1 MASIKDILNR
11 AGMEGRSSSTDPIA
25 TPVAPNSGA
34 GYAAQAIREVIRD
47 TRAYNVQ
54 QQIKQ
59 ADHNNP
65 LLTTA
70 NLENSNPLISIP
82 ANTLNLGGRIL
93 SNMGQGVGNAE
104 ALYHEV
110 RANSIEGTLPQEVF
124 DMQSKVDYAEAEL
137 AALNAKLMSGNTG
150 SLQEHMKLI
159 GEISSK
165 SAELTKQKLAIEKTG
180 YGDSIRELK
189 EQRKTAQFKADRSVN
204 GMDTIFNTKQR
215 DEVQRKIQTEVDSW
229 KLANPDA
236 SALEQITA
244 SSKIAAKHYT
254 DNPLEIG
261 NMAVESAAA
270 LINPYT
276 LAASAASQGANFYV
290 NQTKKYNEAEGRTAT
305 GLVSGKEHAALAAG
319 TAAYTAL
326 NFYADKV
333 MQKAIFPSA
342 NSAFQRAEAAAL
354 EAAAKGATDAA
365 ALRTAANALRPT
377 VKGTVGRGLLAA
389 GQEYPV
395 EGLSSMMEEQWGHGR
410 HTGDWTPFG
419 VGGTAGLLA
428 GGAMTAPSTLAG
440 VGGAVVGNV
449 AAAQADA
456 ATDLENK
463 KYNPTTDM
471 AQAYG
476 DILNSPNAAPEQIT
490 AARTKAKDILGSTQS
505 RLSEMTQIQEAV
517 ASGDVDAYFASVL
530 EKDIETINSQIASGE
545 LTDAEAIAKVDELE
559 AAYELL
565 AEKASEYVGKAKK
578 LDSEVNKLRKDLVA
592 STQYHA
598 KMSENINLAPD
609 TIQSI
614 KERQAIIEDDTASLE
629 DLERAIQDIIAYPMV
644 ATVSQLQ
651 KAMSLPNLTP
661 EAYETLRILTDFQ
674 MKYKGESLSKV
685 RRHIT
690 EGSTGYRGLP
700 EYIQGLTQALI
711 DGDTNNINGLMYDI
725 GAFAQSHEKK
735 AEAMADAIKNVP
747 AGSEWQIARD
757 KQNQWYVIKD
767 EAKFLTGE
775 KARGAYTVSKGSV
788 GLLNAILEEVQ
799 MIKDTQAAMQATMDL
814 REQMQIEPTDMS
826 TYNRIKYAGQL
837 PLTHATTMEEVAKFE
852 AMLDEANQVVAFDAE
867 GNPHNVTVT
876 GLHPHDASKVMVTI
890 EGESKKFATT
900 RDRLA
905 VFDGT
910 GNLLYDVRNQE
921 DNPTTSTTGSE
932 TETDTEVNEQA
943 NGSSQTES
951 NETAQLGEVTVE
963 GVEALLEDGVARIR
977 VFNDGVEVPFKSF
990 AVTLTDDDTAEVGMV
1005 ERDQSSAPRGI
1016 GTAAYIALGNALAE
1030 RGVTLTA
1037 SSTLQADGRK
1047 LWNRLVDQGY
1057 AEYVN
1062 KRFVFTA
1069 KGSTSNEDP
1078 VETETTSEDPI
1089 EPTSEDPIEDEASSE
1104 SETSEDTAADI
1115 GKKTMQALAEA
1126 QLEVNPNHHSADGIV
1141 DGQFAGMQG
1150 LNINDQGNVVLTRLA
1165 NNESHLTKDWV
1176 AVDAVEMESTS
1187 ITNGGGRGLPTSGFS
1202 DWQDQYGTSRTAFT
1216 ATFEIAPD
1224 ELIQAIRDGNAYIG
1238 NMGEGEIVLNPAY
1251 ARNYLKQVNGKDVRV
1266 LDNGYLQYTD
1276 GTMVETFDDGDV
1288 DENGLPMSI
1297 SFGTEVEVEAQSN
1310 EESDSDPRADVAG
1323 TETTLQRKTNDKG
1336 DIQFTGVANAGV
1348 RELVPTKI
1356 TFRKQEDGT
1365 YISKS
1370 REVEFDYVEVTDP
1383 DAQMQAWLDEGKLI
1397 QLDSEGKPLPNAYF
1411 NRDPKTSLLTV
1422 NSSNVEASFTKG
1434 DTTTY
1439 LMKDGLVFFQSPNS
1453 PNAFIMK
1460 DQVFTGIPFNGEVE
1474 ARLTA
1479 KGIAN
1484 KETKSEPFARLTVK
1498 QFKQLEKLDK
1508 ASAREVT
1515 AILHPD
1521 TPFAELLAERTK
1533 ALIKEY
1539 NISVVDKPKSEKTL
1553 IVDFNGEG
1561 GFKKVD
1567 GNIEIN
1573 PHKSWVEHKKADPS
1587 VMLSSIQDSILSPMM
1602 YDPRVKYLYVPATF
1616 ERSTPEVDALL
1627 AAIRGEDSTEA
1638 PETEPTTL
1646 NIWAGT
1652 GENASLSNLA
1662 ERPFTVKGRAYRS
1675 VEHAYQSLKSGKF
1688 DQATYDKYQNRA
1700 SVEGVKIVGTLGTN
1714 QEISEPLMKALITAS
1729 FRQNPE
1735 ALAQLLDT
1743 GEAILTHTQ
1752 DRGHWKEA
1760 FPRILMKVREELREA
1775 PKSTKGN
1782 TPPKSGNKSTG
1793 IGQASISNVS
1803 IVGQRLEDM
1812 QEEARNEAIAE
1823 VILQKVD
1830 IQELVENISSEW
1842 QMAVSTRVTNA
1853 VLMAYNNLRY
1863 KQESAKLKEKL
1874 KSGSYTKEQINEL
1887 ENELDDRNFGEELYN
1902 EVNGSQDDST
1912 GTGDTN
1918 VPTKHEDRVMYSGG
1932 AYGADALFHHVAA
1945 ENGMTNITHFTGD
1958 SDKVASKYLRD
1969 QGVEAKQVPKD
1980 YLAQARQKIK
1990 ELLGRTLKDDYAGNL
2005 HARNYYQVVN
2015 ADAVYAVAPLKDAK
2029 SVTGGTNTAV
2039 QLGIALGKQV
2049 HVWDTTSQQ
2058 WHTWDGSKFTPQG
2071 TPELAEKFAGVGTRD
2086 IESYTTKDKATG
2098 KWVSNPKYLGDDV
2111 RRAAFKAVRE
2121 LFNQTQANVPPQ
2133 AETPVEEQTE
2143 ASETTPQYPR
2153 TVTAE
2158 FEVEGL
2164 DEAVKGE
2171 ITFNGDG
2178 TATVTVG
2185 KKILSIEVTPENEKS
2200 FKQLGNAIN
2209 LADPSIELSNAQL
2222 LTAEE
2227 QAKIRA
2233 EIYGEDA
2240 DKATVEDDPTEEI
2253 NSRTDGGLDE
2263 VNVEDAEGL
2272 LDALKDPSSELGKRF
2287 KQVGSQVFP
2296 KPFIAVKDFF
2306 SSFDF
2311 NATRIF
2317 EYLKQFLAKATNS
2330 ITEDDVN
2337 TMHALRNFHQGMQ
2350 GNNFSKLIK
2359 AQVDTMLK
2367 VTDPRL
2373 LTAEHNLF
2381 SQMIT
2386 FGSDGYPV
2394 IEENVLG
2401 AMSVAAYDYI
2411 IKNAD
2416 FHVNSDKGINFMLG
2430 VTSDQFIRGEDSKKY
2445 RRLTTR
2451 REKLIQELG
2460 DSAVRALG
2468 IKTKKEFTE
2477 DEALKLGA
2485 SMGAV
2490 IYHAMKQRYLNEKF
2504 YYRHSILADVQKHM
2518 GYTTAK
2524 RMYEDWME
2532 QKYAKGEY
2540 LPYPKYLKALRQFNR
2555 IITNPN
2561 SGLMYK
2567 SRDGIKPL
2575 HEFIQGLQ
2583 GGTNDKMIPFIG
2595 EADLIANPKYRNAS
2609 DVRTEL
2615 LGLVKELWNAR
2626 TEMNTPTYFAG
2637 IVQDERAIKENEDP
2651 RNQARIREQGKR
2663 DEQSPVVKAAIRGV
2677 PKRSDTLHKVF
2688 GLDRGKVDPLTSPVP
2703 FTQQDIK
2710 KSKGRV
2716 STEQARILNKI
2727 QQEPLIVKSF
2737 TRSVS
2742 WLNKNYTDMLHDLI
2756 GAKPAL
2762 DTLYVD
2768 KRVNADAAARN
2779 LIKELDQAI
2788 EYVDTITNDDG
2799 TWNKFYHELVVW
2811 SNNRFGY
2818 ASNVFN
2824 LQTSKIARAMS
2835 TYEANVA
2842 VVKKTVTGTSTR
2854 SIFRKN
2860 KQLTEYGKLL
2870 HGVAIYAEKS
2880 TSKKNVI
2887 YDEDY
2892 MGDTTV
2898 DKAPNEVLLPKLHKR
2913 LYENFQPHFDAIR
2926 KMIAQKELTD
2936 EDQALIKELV
2946 GEMGSGI
2953 QSLEAAVE
2961 LANFWDTKKG
2971 GTFQSHLTVESDG
2984 ITNGMIINQI
2994 QNGTASIDMLVEGG
3008 LLTTN
3013 EMRDNLNASFFT
3025 LKRDG
3030 RNGEALKDYYT
3041 RAGERQKEA
3050 WEFIESKLNLGA
3062 FDTTMPDEQNLVQ
3075 AIAFIDKTFG
3085 ERKGAKAF
3093 ATPDNYAAGLDRIK
3107 EIVADHFVDNL
3118 FGAVEDFGKAGDN
3131 EGLSK
3136 LLEATNTIIRFHN
3149 KYLAEIDGLESKW
3162 NAQKKR
3168 FEVQYSGTV
3177 NKTLLKRAMLTA
3189 TSQHAAQ
3196 DKFVLDSEGKLRAE
3210 HVIFDDLAA
3219 VSDLASYGKTV
3230 MDLVNLYPAT
3240 IVRQLG
3246 LKKDAKLPTF
3256 EGLLTTE
3263 DKTPE
3268 EIQADRALYRERM
3281 DTYLINVLH
3290 AQSSQFR
3297 SYPVPEVNTDV
3308 ASAQIAVNYRLW
3320 DDNQLNA
3327 LRAVSNVTQG
3337 TATVHTL
3344 KRMNGQFYMVRDA
3357 NIAMM
3362 RVAYNVY
3369 QTIWDTVA
3377 RQILDR
3383 RIRKTGLPT
3392 DELNNETPLTS
3403 LLTIEDVKELERT
3416 MQKFLPTG
3424 TTAFSRKSK
3433 NRSTSGAVFLDKVA
3447 KLFTEAIHTQNIR
3460 FDKEN
3465 KTVDNYL
3472 TGVYKEVEQ
3481 SIGLK
3486 GNSTMTQSVDAYVS
3500 TNALDKV
3507 LGGNFHDSN
3516 GFNIANYQE
3525 GAQAQNTA
3533 FFDAMVEHSAQEG
3546 FADAVLIPLKAFLAD
3561 RTVIKSEAVIDSV
3574 LGAARTLGQESVPA
3588 LLTIMLQAEIRK
3600 VGLLSHVARVQQYGT
3615 EDGHVDVTPEQ
3626 KAKIAESVKRI
3637 AEGKTSIQELADLIS
3652 TPNDE
3657 VKVITPTNPLPSYAT
3672 TLHSNTVGQAAY
3684 DADAAE
3690 EANVGNTF
3698 VQTLLAQ
3705 GTENLDVADVVKTV
3719 EDYLDAN
3726 PSELSKYYKLVL
3738 GMLPDAVKAG
3748 TKVNIFN
3755 PHAIPAHV
3763 KGEKVLQMERH
3774 TQGWYTEKQINL
3786 VYSTYAALTPETFV
3800 HETIHAALANFIRTE
3815 LRKVKKDSN
3824 GKLIWDDV
3832 HPAVRDLLNIRNQVK
3847 AAIEADPNLEDFAKE
3862 FEVALK
3868 DIQEFVTYGMTN
3880 KRFINVLKGIYIKQ
3894 TAQHKDKSKFSLI
3907 GSLRSAFT
3915 AFIESATEMLLGKT
3929 AKYKGKGKDA
3939 KINALAAL
3947 VTNVS
3952 ANLQAASEAT
3962 TDMDFDEILQH
3973 VQTNAQNTQQK
3984 IREMKP
3990 KEIFEKLHQGNL
4002 SIEFQ
4007 NHLRTDVLPLISEI
4021 SESIGST
4028 EVGRM
4033 FNEQV
4038 DPQTIWDDAVINGKV
4053 PYTSDLFSIGFPM
4066 SDQEAYAVE
4075 SLEASLNA
4083 IIDYSYGSTVHREMD
4098 RMFNMARNKLKP
4110 RDFHDG
4116 DWMTATVNEKM
4127 VAREKWN
4134 KLFNLSE
4141 NLDNEGRN
4149 RFLTRFMALTLGS
4162 EKFNKLLNKVDPVPE
4177 ELEGAD
4183 TVYEYILNRFHR
4195 FIDWIAERAAR
4206 TGNEPKIQGRIRI
4219 LAHQLAEIDAKRKN
4233 HLMNQSSKN
4242 PFMNVDSF
4250 GSDVMEKVRL
4260 AMRSLVEAEMFRKS
4274 PLTPVKAA
4282 SEFGSLLLK
4291 QNLEELPDQIMQLR
4305 ANLHPNTLPGAIAEI
4320 QQEMGRPVGIRKKIM
4335 AMISLNS
4342 NAQKERETMR
4352 QHIQRE
4358 ITQMFDER
4366 GEYLEAED
4374 WKALTNVI
4382 LRSGLSRLYFEEY
4395 EPNVIYDLI
4404 RDKEARQEEIASIE
4418 AELRQDIDGGVK
4430 IHRTKQLARY
4440 MATGKAHILQ
4450 AQNTLQISAGVG
4462 LKDNVQV
4469 PSWFDPEVKLLNRL
4483 VSLYNLNYQ
4492 DQTEIQRVSKVLDRE
4507 ASRLDNGVE
4516 HLLRFHQKLAADS
4529 AMQFADNPFS
4539 QSQSY
4544 TPEIHNTNRDIQFVA
4559 NKAEEQLYE
4568 RLGYKELAGSE
4579 LSKAFYDVAKT
4590 KVKIMVNM
4598 HADNQRIVDGGL
4610 MLNTTDAK
4618 GTDIGIEDIKATT
4631 KQLARKLIRE
4641 SRNPDYDPSKDTETH
4656 GVPKL
4661 NAEGMVTGMRYTMLN
4676 KTRDDLLERNNHPAD
4691 LMAEYAASNLDL
4703 MNVEK
4708 VNTPVL
4714 EALHQDYL
4722 DNYETRPQDFVELSS
4737 KSDDPELVRMYRM
4750 IPYKSR
4756 EYLKSLFGDDPIMI
4770 NANVMTIAFGYRKY
4784 TPTDIFKKDA
4794 DERNIAE
4801 AAYAGILN
4809 GIFGEERAATV
4820 SSHMIKGTM
4829 EIMRKVKDF
4838 YVIRNFFTLFNNIL
4852 TNNAILLA
4860 YGVSPVA
4867 MARDTKVALQAGLKY
4882 KKDYS
4887 LYIQYKVK
4895 LQLGIGN
4902 MGENRQ
4908 KMAYYEDSLK
4918 RNPLKEFIEAG
4929 MMSSIVEDIEQS
4941 KDDYSYQAALEKKVA
4956 GVVDTIPKLIRD
4968 GVNFVMVNQGSP
4980 LHKMLSDTTSMSDFV
4995 AKYVLYNYHTKK
5007 KGMSH
5012 AEALFESHEAFIN
5025 YEVPSNKAMQFLNDI
5040 GLVMFTKYYLRIQR
5054 VIYILLR
5061 KHPASVLLQSYL
5073 LGSIAGMPTVLE
5085 SFVPSTMNL
5094 PLSGSV
5100 FESFSAVG
5108 EPIPLQLIF

>member
-1 MASIKDILNR
+1 MASIDDILKRGGISRATQGTDITTSPNR
-11 AGMEGRSSSTDPIA
+11 
-25 TPVAPNSGA
+25 VGA
-34 GYAAQAIREVIRD
+34 GANAQAIPALIRD
-47 TRAYNVQ
+47 TREYNVQ
-54 QQIKQ
+54 KEIEKV
-59 ADHNNP
+59 DHDNP

-82 ANTLNLGGRIL
+82 ANTVNLGGRIV
-93 SNMGQGVGNAE
+93 SNIDQGIANAQ
-104 ALYHEV
+104 AIYHEG
-110 RANSIEGTLPQEVF
+110 RANAIEGTLPQEVF
-124 DMQSKVDYAEAEL
+124 DMQSKIDYAEGEL
-137 AALNAKLMSGNTG
+137 DALKAKLRLGMTG

-165 SAELTKQKLAIEKTG
+165 STELSKQRRAVEETG
-180 YGDSIRELK
+180 YADSIRELK
-189 EQRKTAQFKADRSVN
+189 EQRVTSQFMADRTRN
-204 GMDTIFNTKQR
+204 GVEDVFNTKLR
-215 DEVQRKIQTEVDSW
+215 DRVQQKIQTEVNSW
-229 KLANPDA
+229 KLANPKA
-236 SALEQITA
+236 SALDQIKA
-244 SSKIAAKHYT
+244 SSEIAAKHYT
-254 DNPLEIG
+254 DSPLEIG
-261 NMAVESAAA
+261 NMAVESAVT
-270 LINPYT
+270 LLNPFT
-276 LAASAASQGANFYV
+276 LGASAASQGANFYV
-290 NQTKKYNEAEGRTAT
+290 TQTKKYNEAEGRTAI

-333 MQKAIFPSA
+333 LQKAIFPSA

-354 EAAAKGATDAA
+354 EAATRGATEAA

-377 VKGTVGRGLLAA
+377 VKGTLARGAFAA

-395 EGLSSMMEEQWGHGR
+395 EAISSMMEDQWGHGR

-440 VGGAVVGNV
+440 VGGAVVGNI

-456 ATDLENK
+456 ATNPENK
-463 KYNPTTDM
+463 RYNPTTDM

-476 DILNSPNAAPEQIT
+476 DILNSPNATPEQVS
-490 AARTKAKDILGSTQS
+490 AARTKAKDILSSTQS

-517 ASGDVDAYFASVL
+517 ASGDVGSYFASTL
-530 EKDIETINSQIASGE
+530 ERDIDDINSQIASGN

-559 AAYELL
+559 ATYELL
-565 AEKASEYVGKAKK
+565 AEKASAYVGKSKK

-592 STQYHA
+592 STKYHS
-598 KMSENINLAPD
+598 KMSENINLTPD
-609 TIQSI
+609 TIQAI
-614 KERQAIIEDDTASLE
+614 KDRQAIIESSTASLE
-629 DLERAIQDIIAYPMV
+629 DLERATQDIIAYPMV

-661 EAYETLRILTDFQ
+661 EAYESLRVLTDFQ
-674 MKYKGESLSKV
+674 IQHKGESLSKV

-700 EYIQGLTQALI
+700 EYIQGLTQAFI
-711 DGDTNNINGLMYDI
+711 DGDTNSVNSLMYDI

-735 AEAMADAIKNVP
+735 AEAIADVIQNVP
-747 AGSEWQIARD
+747 AGSKWQIARD

-767 EAKFLTGE
+767 EAKFLTGD
-775 KARGAYTVSKGSV
+775 KASGAYTIHKGSAK
-788 GLLNAILEEVQ
+788 LLEAVQQEVQ

-852 AMLDEANQVVAFDAE
+852 AMLDQSNQVVAFDAE
-867 GNPHNVTVT
+867 GNPHNVTVIA
-876 GLHPHDASKVMVTI
+876 LHPNDASKVMVTI

-905 VFDGT
+905 VFDST

-921 DNPTTSTTGSE
+921 DTPQVTP
-932 TETDTEVNEQA
+932 TEVAANESVEETVAPPKGDINAQGSTVEQLKNGWVRITTPINENTNLVELKNDERGLSQKEYRTVYKSVYVDSDGVTYTVRIHRDFNNPDLVTDLTVINADDPRDIVRHGKQGIQTDDQILNTLVEIRDGSFTQA
-943 NGSSQTES
+943 GMSPVSAQDTSSIASTQSSTSEMIEPYQAVLTQNGKSV
-951 NETAQLGEVTVE
+951 EVTVLSKPSMDTDGKE
-963 GVEALLEDGVARIR
+963 VVVIEVDGKRYKAYTSNITPVEATTENSSNGMDATNESVDGVKDALIDRD
-977 VFNDGVEVPFKSF
+977 FDEELYNEVTKDK
-990 AVTLTDDDTAEVGMV
+990 V
-1005 ERDQSSAPRGI
+1005 
-1016 GTAAYIALGNALAE
+1016 
-1030 RGVTLTA
+1030 
-1037 SSTLQADGRK
+1037 
-1047 LWNRLVDQGY
+1047 
-1057 AEYVN
+1057 
-1062 KRFVFTA
+1062 
-1069 KGSTSNEDP
+1069 
-1078 VETETTSEDPI
+1078 
-1089 EPTSEDPIEDEASSE
+1089 SSE
-1104 SETSEDTAADI
+1104 SETQEVLVERPEYISRQDVQSNPDKLFLFGDNDKRE
-1115 GKKTMQALAEA
+1115 GFGGQAKAMRGE
-1126 QLEVNPNHHSADGIV
+1126 P
-1141 DGQFAGMQG
+1141 
-1150 LNINDQGNVVLTRLA
+1150 NVVGIRTKAAPSMDEGSFWSDDTYAENIRKIDEDFKAAFEFEGTVVIPKAGLGTGLSKLDDLA
-1165 NNESHLTKDWV
+1165 PKTLAHI
-1176 AVDAVEMESTS
+1176 EMR
-1187 ITNGGGRGLPTSGFS
+1187 IT
-1202 DWQDQYGTSRTAFT
+1202 
-1216 ATFEIAPD
+1216 
-1224 ELIQAIRDGNAYIG
+1224 ELEA
-1238 NMGEGEIVLNPAY
+1238 
-1251 ARNYLKQVNGKDVRV
+1251 GK
-1266 LDNGYLQYTD
+1266 
-1276 GTMVETFDDGDV
+1276 
-1288 DENGLPMSI
+1288 PMS
-1297 SFGTEVEVEAQSN
+1297 EAEVEAQSN
-1310 EESDSDPRADVAG
+1310 EESDSDPRADVA
-1323 TETTLQRKTNDKG
+1323 D
-1336 DIQFTGVANAGV
+1336 
-1348 RELVPTKI
+1348 
-1356 TFRKQEDGT
+1356 
-1365 YISKS
+1365 
-1370 REVEFDYVEVTDP
+1370 
-1383 DAQMQAWLDEGKLI
+1383 
-1397 QLDSEGKPLPNAYF
+1397 
-1411 NRDPKTSLLTV
+1411 
-1422 NSSNVEASFTKG
+1422 
-1434 DTTTY
+1434 
-1439 LMKDGLVFFQSPNS
+1439 
-1453 PNAFIMK
+1453 
-1460 DQVFTGIPFNGEVE
+1460 
-1474 ARLTA
+1474 
-1479 KGIAN
+1479 
-1484 KETKSEPFARLTVK
+1484 
-1498 QFKQLEKLDK
+1498 
-1508 ASAREVT
+1508 
-1515 AILHPD
+1515 
-1521 TPFAELLAERTK
+1521 
-1533 ALIKEY
+1533 
-1539 NISVVDKPKSEKTL
+1539 
-1553 IVDFNGEG
+1553 
-1561 GFKKVD
+1561 
-1567 GNIEIN
+1567 
-1573 PHKSWVEHKKADPS
+1573 
-1587 VMLSSIQDSILSPMM
+1587 
-1602 YDPRVKYLYVPATF
+1602 
-1616 ERSTPEVDALL
+1616 
-1627 AAIRGEDSTEA
+1627 TEA
-1638 PETEPTTL
+1638 EPTTL

-1652 GENASLSNLA
+1652 GENASLSNLS

-1688 DQATYDKYQNRA
+1688 DQATYDKYQNLV
-1700 SVEGVKIVGTLGTN
+1700 SVEGVKIVGKLGTN
-1714 QEISEPLMKALITAS
+1714 QEISERLMEALITAS
-1729 FRQNPE
+1729 FKQNPE
-1735 ALAQLLDT
+1735 ALAQLLAT
-1743 GEAILTHTQ
+1743 GNATLTHTQ

-1760 FPRILMKVREELREA
+1760 FPRILMKVREELRED
-1775 PKSTKGN
+1775 PNSTKGN
-1782 TPPKSGNKSTG
+1782 TPPKSGNRSTG
-1793 IGQASISNVS
+1793 TGQASISNVS

-1812 QEEARNEAIAE
+1812 QEEARNEAIADA
-1823 VILQKVD
+1823 ILQKVD
-1830 IQELVENISSEW
+1830 IEELIENISPEW

-1863 KQESAKLKEKL
+1863 RQEIAKLNKEAET
-1874 KSGSYTKEQINEL
+1874 GNYTEEQINEL
-1887 ENELDDRNFGEELYN
+1887 HNELDDRDFGEELYN
-1902 EVNGSQDDST
+1902 EVNGSQDDNND
-1912 GTGDTN
+1912 TGDTN
-1918 VPTKHEDRVMYSGG
+1918 
-1932 AYGADALFHHVAA
+1932 
-1945 ENGMTNITHFTGD
+1945 I
-1958 SDKVASKYLRD
+1958 
-1969 QGVEAKQVPKD
+1969 
-1980 YLAQARQKIK
+1980 
-1990 ELLGRTLKDDYAGNL
+1990 
-2005 HARNYYQVVN
+2005 
-2015 ADAVYAVAPLKDAK
+2015 
-2029 SVTGGTNTAV
+2029 
-2039 QLGIALGKQV
+2039 
-2049 HVWDTTSQQ
+2049 
-2058 WHTWDGSKFTPQG
+2058 
-2071 TPELAEKFAGVGTRD
+2071 
-2086 IESYTTKDKATG
+2086 
-2098 KWVSNPKYLGDDV
+2098 
-2111 RRAAFKAVRE
+2111 
-2121 LFNQTQANVPPQ
+2121 PPQ
-2133 AETPVEEQTE
+2133 AKTPVEEQTE

-2153 TVTAE
+2153 TVAAK
-2158 FEVEGL
+2158 FDVL
-2164 DEAVKGE
+2164 DEIVDGT

-2209 LADPSIELSNAQL
+2209 LADPSIELGEAQL

-2227 QAKIRA
+2227 MAKIHA
-2233 EIYGEDA
+2233 EIYGDDA
-2240 DKATVEDDPTEEI
+2240 EATAEDDPTEEI
-2253 NSRTDGGLDE
+2253 ISRTDDGLDE
-2263 VNVEDAEGL
+2263 VNVENAEGL
-2272 LDALKDPSSELGKRF
+2272 LEAFKNETSDLGKRF
-2287 KQVGSQVFP
+2287 KQVGSQVFA
-2296 KPFIAVKDFF
+2296 KPFIAVKNFF
-2306 SSFDF
+2306 TSLDW
-2311 NATRIF
+2311 NTPRIF
-2317 EYLKQFLAKATNS
+2317 DYLEQFLATATNS

-2337 TMHALRNFHQGMQ
+2337 TIHALRNFHQGMG

-2359 AQVDTMLK
+2359 DQVNTMLE
-2367 VTDPRL
+2367 VTDSEL
-2373 LTAEHNLF
+2373 LTTEHNLF
-2381 SQMIT
+2381 SQMISYDSE
-2386 FGSDGYPV
+2386 GNPV

-2411 IKNAD
+2411 LKNAD
-2416 FHVNSDKGINFMLG
+2416 FHVNSDKGVNFMLG

-2468 IKTKKEFTE
+2468 IKTKKGFTE

-2532 QKYAKGEY
+2532 QKYNKGEY
-2540 LPYPKYLKALRQFNR
+2540 LTYPKYLKALRQFNR
-2555 IITNPN
+2555 IITTPN
-2561 SGLMYK
+2561 SGLRYK
-2567 SRDGIKPL
+2567 EGNGSISL
-2575 HEFIQGLQ
+2575 HELIKRLQ
-2583 GGTNDKMIPFIG
+2583 GGTNDKMIPSIVGDNLIG
-2595 EADLIANPKYRNAS
+2595 NATARAELIGLIA
-2609 DVRTEL
+2609 EL
-2615 LGLVKELWNAR
+2615 RDAR
-2626 TEMNTPTYFAG
+2626 TEMNTPTFFAG
-2637 IVQDERAIKENEDP
+2637 IVQNEGAIRDNEDP
-2651 RNQARIREQGKR
+2651 RNQARRREPGWKKR
-2663 DEQSPVVKAAIRGV
+2663 DEQSEVVKKVIRGV

-2688 GLDRGKVDPLTSPVP
+2688 GLDRGKIDPLAAPVP
-2703 FTQQDIK
+2703 FKQQDIK
-2710 KSKGRV
+2710 KSKGKV

-2727 QQEPLIVKSF
+2727 QQEPLVVKSF

-2742 WLNKNYTDMLHDLI
+2742 WLNKNYTDMLHHLI

-2768 KRVNADAAARN
+2768 KRVNTEAAARN

-2788 EYVDTITNDDG
+2788 EYVDTITNEDG

-2824 LQTSKIARAMS
+2824 LQTSKIARSMS
-2835 TYEANVA
+2835 TYEKNVA
-2842 VVKKTVTGTSTR
+2842 TLTKTVDGTSVND
-2854 SIFRKN
+2854 IFGSDGN
-2860 KQLTEYGKLL
+2860 LTEYGKLI

-2898 DKAPNEVLLPKLHKR
+2898 DKAPNEVLLPELHKR
-2913 LYENFQPHFDAIR
+2913 LYENFKPHFDAIR
-2926 KMIAQKELTD
+2926 KMNAQEELTD
-2936 EDQALIKELV
+2936 SDQRLIVELV

-2961 LANFWDTKKG
+2961 LVTFWDTKKG
-2971 GTFQSHLTVESDG
+2971 ETFQSHLTVESDG

-2994 QNGTASIDMLVEGG
+2994 QNGTATIDMLVEGG
-3008 LLTTN
+3008 LLTKN
-3013 EMRDNLNASFFT
+3013 EMSDNPNASFFT

-3030 RNGEALKDYYT
+3030 RNGEALQDYYT
-3041 RAGERQKEA
+3041 RAGTRQKEA
-3050 WEFIESKLNLGA
+3050 WEFIKSKLNLGS
-3062 FDTTMPDEQNLVQ
+3062 FDTTMSDEQNLVQ
-3075 AIAFIDKTFG
+3075 AIAYIDKTFG

-3118 FGAVEDFGKAGDN
+3118 FGAVEDFGKVGDN
-3131 EGLSK
+3131 EGLVK

-3149 KYLAEIDGLESKW
+3149 TYLAEIDGLESKW
-3162 NAQKKR
+3162 NDQKKR
-3168 FEVQYSGTV
+3168 FEVQYSGTEKV
-3177 NKTLLKRAMLTA
+3177 SSLLKRAMMTA
-3189 TSQHAAQ
+3189 TAQHAAQ
-3196 DKFVLDSEGKLRAE
+3196 DKYVTDSEGKLRAE
-3210 HVIFDDLAA
+3210 HVIFDSAA
-3219 VSDLASYGKTV
+3219 VTDLASYGNTV
-3230 MDLVNLYPAT
+3230 MDLAELYSNA
-3240 IVRQLG
+3240 VARQLG
-3246 LKKDAKLPTF
+3246 LKKGDKLPSYTAL
-3256 EGLLTTE
+3256 LLTD

-3268 EIQADRALYRERM
+3268 QIKADQVQYRKHM
-3281 DTYLINVLH
+3281 NTYLLNVLH

-3297 SYPVPEVNTDV
+3297 SRQVPEVNTDV
-3308 ASAQIAVNYRLW
+3308 GSAQAAVNYRIW
-3320 DDNQLNA
+3320 DDAQLNA

-3337 TATVHTL
+3337 TATVHAL
-3344 KRMNGQFYMVRDA
+3344 KRMNAQFYRVRDA
-3357 NIAMM
+3357 NIKMM
-3362 RVAYNVY
+3362 GVAYNVY

-3392 DELNNETPLTS
+3392 DELNNGTPLTS
-3403 LLTIEDVKELERT
+3403 LLTVEDVKELERT
-3416 MQKFLPTG
+3416 MEKFLPTG
-3424 TTAFSRKSK
+3424 TTTFSHKSK

-3447 KLFTEAIHTQNIR
+3447 KLFTEAVHTQNIR
-3460 FDKEN
+3460 FDSEN
-3465 KTVDNYL
+3465 KTIDNYL

-3486 GNSTMTQSVDAYVS
+3486 GNSAMTQSVDAYVS
-3500 TNALDKV
+3500 TNALDNV

-3516 GFNIANYQE
+3516 GFNIGNYQE

-3533 FFDAMVEHSAQEG
+3533 FFDAMIEYSAQEG
-3546 FADAVLIPLKAFLAD
+3546 FADAVLLPLKAFLED
-3561 RTVIKSEAVIDSV
+3561 GTVIKSGATIEKV
-3574 LGAARTLGQESVPA
+3574 LDAASKYGEEDVLN
-3588 LLTIMLQAEIRK
+3588 LLTIMLQAETK
-3600 VGLLSHVARVQQYGT
+3600 KLALLAQVERVQQYGT
-3615 EDGHVDVTPEQ
+3615 EDGHVDVTPKQ
-3626 KAKIAESVKRI
+3626 KAKIAKAVKRI
-3637 AEGKTSIQELADLIS
+3637 EERETSIQELAALINTS
-3652 TPNDE
+3652 PSKIKIVTP
-3657 VKVITPTNPLPSYAT
+3657 KNPLPSYAT
-3672 TLHSNTVGQAAY
+3672 TLHPNTIGQVNV

-3690 EANVGNTF
+3690 DANTGNTF
-3698 VQTLLAQ
+3698 VQSLLAQ
-3705 GTENLDVADVVKTV
+3705 GTENLEVADVVKTV

-3738 GMLPDAVKAG
+3738 SMLPNAVKAG

-3774 TQGWYTEKQINL
+3774 TQGWYTEDQINL
-3786 VYSTYAALTPETFV
+3786 VYSSYAALTPETFV
-3800 HETIHAALANFIRTE
+3800 HEMIHAALANFIRTE
-3815 LRKVKKDSN
+3815 LRKAKKESKD
-3824 GKLIWDDV
+3824 GKPNWEAV
-3832 HPAVRDLLNIRNQVK
+3832 HPAVRDLQNIRSQVR
-3847 AAIEADPNLEDFAKE
+3847 AAIEADPNLADIAEDYA
-3862 FEVALK
+3862 VALR

-3880 KRFINVLKGIYIKQ
+3880 ERFINVLKGIYIKQ

-3915 AFIESATEMLLGKT
+3915 AFIESATEMLLGETK
-3929 AKYKGKGKDA
+3929 KHKGNDKDA

-3947 VTNVS
+3947 VTNFS
-3952 ANLQAASEAT
+3952 ANLQAASEASM
-3962 TDMDFDEILQH
+3962 DMDFDEILQH
-3973 VQTNAQNTQQK
+3973 VQTNAEGTQQE

-4002 SIEFQ
+4002 STEFQ

-4053 PYTSDLFSIGFPM
+4053 PYVSDLFSMGFPM

-4083 IIDYSYGSTVHREMD
+4083 IIDYAYGSTVHREMD
-4098 RMFNMARNKLKP
+4098 RMFVMARNKLKP

-4116 DWMTATVNEKM
+4116 DWKTASVNEKM

-4162 EKFNKLLNKVDPVPE
+4162 EKFNKLLNKVDTVPE
-4177 ELEGAD
+4177 ELEGAS
-4183 TVYEYILNRFHR
+4183 TVYEYVLNRFHR

-4206 TGNEPKIQGRIRI
+4206 TGNEPKIQGRISI

-4242 PFMNVDSF
+4242 PFMNVDSI
-4250 GSDVMEKVRL
+4250 GNGAMDKVRL
-4260 AMRSLVEAEMFRKS
+4260 VIRSLVEAEMFSKS

-4305 ANLHPNTLPGAIAEI
+4305 ANLHPNTLPGALAEI

-4335 AMISLNS
+4335 AMISLS
-4342 NAQKERETMR
+4342 SKVQKERETMR

-4358 ITQMFDER
+4358 VTQMFDER
-4366 GEYLEAED
+4366 GEYLQPED

-4395 EPNVIYDLI
+4395 EPNVIYELI
-4404 RDKEARQEEIASIE
+4404 RDKEARQQEIASIE
-4418 AELRQDIDGGVK
+4418 AELRQGIDGGIK

-4440 MATGKAHILQ
+4440 MVTSKAHTLQ

-4462 LKDNVQV
+4462 LKDSVQT
-4469 PSWFDPEVKLLNRL
+4469 PSWFDSEVKLLNRL

-4492 DQTEIQRVSKVLDRE
+4492 DQAEIQRVSKVLDRE

-4544 TPEIHNTNRDIQFVA
+4544 TPEIHNTNRDIQYAAHKGEMQELV
-4559 NKAEEQLYE
+4559 
-4568 RLGYKELAGSE
+4568 RLGYKQLSGVQ
-4579 LSKAFYDVAKT
+4579 LSKAAYDVDKSNIR
-4590 KVKIMVNM
+4590 VMYNM

-4618 GTDIGIEDIKATT
+4618 GTDIGIEDIQATT
-4631 KQLARKLIRE
+4631 KELARKLIRE
-4641 SRNPDYDPSKDTETH
+4641 SRNPNYDPSKDTETH

-4661 NAEGMVTGMRYTMLN
+4661 NAEGKVTGMRYTMLN
-4676 KTRDDLLERNNHPAD
+4676 KTRDELLERNNHPAD

-4737 KSDDPELVRMYRM
+4737 KSEDPELVRMYRM

-4756 EYLKSLFGDDPIMI
+4756 EHLKSLFGGDPIMV

-4794 DERNIAE
+4794 DERNIVE
-4801 AAYAGILN
+4801 AAYAGALI
-4809 GIFGEERAATV
+4809 GVFGEERAATV
-4820 SSHMIKGTM
+4820 SSHMVKGTM

-4838 YVIRNFFTLFNNIL
+4838 YVIRNFHTLFTNTL
-4852 TNNAILLA
+4852 SNNAILLA
-4860 YGVSPVA
+4860 YGVTPFA

-4929 MMSSIVEDIEQS
+4929 MLSSIVEDIEQS
-4941 KDDYSYQAALEKKVA
+4941 KDDYSYQAALEKKFA
-4956 GVVDTIPKLIRD
+4956 GVIDTIPKHIRD

-4980 LHKMLSDTTSMSDFV
+4980 LHKMLSDATAMADFA

-5012 AEALFESHEAFIN
+5012 EEALFESHEAFIN
-5025 YEVPSNKAMQFLNDI
+5025 YEVPSNKTLQFLNDI

-5073 LGSIAGMPTVLE
+5073 LGSIAGMPTVLS
-5085 SFVPSTMNL
+5085 SFAPSTMHL
-5094 PLSGSV
+5094 PVAGSV

-5108 EPIPLQLIF
+5108 QPIPLQLIF

>member
-1 MASIKDILNR
+1 MATIEDIFTNAGLSLPSKGTDVVISPNR
-11 AGMEGRSSSTDPIA
+11 K
-25 TPVAPNSGA
+25 GA
-34 GYAAQAIREVIRD
+34 GAMAQAVPKLIRE
-47 TRAYNVQ
+47 TREYNVG
-54 QQIKQ
+54 KEKEKV
-59 ADHNNP
+59 DHNNP

-82 ANTLNLGGRIL
+82 TNTLNLGGRIL
-93 SNMGQGVGNAE
+93 SNIGQGAANVE
-104 ALYHEV
+104 AQYHES
-110 RANSIEGTLPQEVF
+110 RAAILEGTLPQEVF
-124 DMQSKVDYAEAEL
+124 DMQSNVDRAEGEI
-137 AALNAKLMSGNTG
+137 AALNEKLVSGKAG

-165 SAELTKQKLAIEKTG
+165 SAELSKQKLAIEETG

-204 GMDTIFNTKQR
+204 GMDTLFNTKQR
-215 DEVQRKIQTEVDSW
+215 DEVQQKIKTEVDSW
-229 KLANPDA
+229 KLANPEA
-236 SALEQITA
+236 SALDQIKA

-254 DNPLEIG
+254 DSPLEIG
-261 NMAVESAAA
+261 NMAVESAVA
-270 LINPYT
+270 LINRLT
-276 LAASAASQGANFYV
+276 LAASAISQGTNFYV

-305 GLVSGKEHAALAAG
+305 GLVSGKEHAAIATGA
-319 TAAYTAL
+319 AAYTAL
-326 NFYADKV
+326 NFYADRAL
-333 MQKAIFPSA
+333 QKAVFPSA

-354 EAAAKGATDAA
+354 EAAAKGATEAA

-377 VKGTVGRGLLAA
+377 VKGVVGRGLFAA

-410 HTGDWTPFG
+410 NTGDWTPFG

-449 AAAQADA
+449 AASQAEA
-456 ATDLENK
+456 ATNPENK
-463 KYNPTTDM
+463 RYNPTTDM
-471 AQAYG
+471 AQAYS
-476 DILNSPNAAPEQIT
+476 DILNSPNATPEQVS
-490 AARTKAKDILGSTQS
+490 AARTKAKDILSSTQS

-517 ASGDVDAYFASVL
+517 ASGDVGNYFATVL
-530 EKDIETINSQIASGE
+530 EQDIDNINSQIASGN
-545 LTDAEAIAKVDELE
+545 LTDDEAVAKVDELE
-559 AAYELL
+559 ARYELL
-565 AEKASEYVGKAKK
+565 AEKASEYVGKTKK
-578 LDSEVNKLRKDLVA
+578 LNSEVNKLRKDLVA
-592 STQYHA
+592 TTQYHT

-614 KERQAIIEDDTASLE
+614 KERQAIIEDDAASLE
-629 DLERAIQDIIAYPMV
+629 DLERATQDIIAYPMV

-661 EAYETLRILTDFQ
+661 EAYESLRVLTEFQ
-674 MKYKGESLSKV
+674 IKHKGESLSKV

-711 DGDTNNINGLMYDI
+711 DGDTNNVNGLMYDI

-735 AEAMADAIKNVP
+735 AEAIADVIQNVP
-747 AGSEWQIARD
+747 AGSKWQIARD

-767 EAKFLTGE
+767 EAKFLTGD
-775 KARGAYTVSKGSV
+775 KASGAYTVHKGSTK
-788 GLLNAILEEVQ
+788 LLAAIQEEVQ

-814 REQMQIEPTDMS
+814 REQMQVESTDMS

-852 AMLDEANQVVAFDAE
+852 AMLDEANQAIMFDSE
-867 GNPHNVTVT
+867 GNPHTVKVE
-876 GLHPHDASKVMVTI
+876 GLHSKDANKVIVSI
-890 EGESKKFATT
+890 EGDQGKYAAQ

-910 GNLLYDVRNQE
+910 GNMLYDVRNQE
-921 DNPTTSTTGSE
+921 DTPQVTSTDVGANESVAETIVSPEGGVNAQDSIVEQLKNGWVRITTPVNQNTNLVEIKNDEKGASQKEYRTVYKSVFVDSDGVTYTVRIHRDFSNPDLVTDLTVVNADDSRDIVRHGKQGIQTDAQILNTLVEIRDGSFTQAGMSSVSSQDAPHVAKMGE
-932 TETDTEVNEQA
+932 TVQEPVEDQAIVTPEDSVKEVVNHLDTYPEQA
-943 NGSSQTES
+943 SKPLDQWDHNDFAAVGMSQRYTGGTEGRLSYNEALQS
-951 NETAQLGEVTVE
+951 NKLIAKMIPKIIKR
-963 GVEALLEDGVARIR
+963 GVESGKSTSDIMQEVYELMDKNYAMYQSGVASLEALIERER
-977 VFNDGVEVPFKSF
+977 T
-990 AVTLTDDDTAEVGMV
+990 AVQ
-1005 ERDQSSAPRGI
+1005 QSK
-1016 GTAAYIALGNALAE
+1016 N
-1030 RGVTLTA
+1030 
-1037 SSTLQADGRK
+1037 SST
-1047 LWNRLVDQGY
+1047 
-1057 AEYVN
+1057 
-1062 KRFVFTA
+1062 
-1069 KGSTSNEDP
+1069 
-1078 VETETTSEDPI
+1078 
-1089 EPTSEDPIEDEASSE
+1089 EP
-1104 SETSEDTAADI
+1104 ETSEETTEQAYLENQGELSNLTADDI

-1126 QLEVNPNHHSADGIV
+1126 QLEANPKHHSADGVV
-1141 DGQFAGMQG
+1141 DGQFAGTQG
-1150 LNINDQGNVVLTRLA
+1150 LNINSQGNVVLTRLA
-1165 NNESHLTKDWV
+1165 SSENHLTKDWV
-1176 AVDAVEMESTS
+1176 AVDTKEMESTS
-1187 ITNGGGRGLPTSGFS
+1187 ISNGGGRGLPTSGFN
-1202 DWQDQYGTSRTAFT
+1202 DWQDQYGTGRTAFI

-1238 NMGEGEIVLNPAY
+1238 NMGEGEIVLNPAF

-1276 GTMVETFDDGDV
+1276 GTMVETFDNDDGV
-1288 DENGLPMSI
+1288 DANGLPMSI
-1297 SFGTEVEVEAQSN
+1297 SFGDTDPTEQYISQNNLATEGEVEAQSN
-1310 EESDSDPRADVAG
+1310 EESDSDPRADVA
-1323 TETTLQRKTNDKG
+1323 
-1336 DIQFTGVANAGV
+1336 
-1348 RELVPTKI
+1348 
-1356 TFRKQEDGT
+1356 
-1365 YISKS
+1365 
-1370 REVEFDYVEVTDP
+1370 
-1383 DAQMQAWLDEGKLI
+1383 
-1397 QLDSEGKPLPNAYF
+1397 
-1411 NRDPKTSLLTV
+1411 
-1422 NSSNVEASFTKG
+1422 
-1434 DTTTY
+1434 DT
-1439 LMKDGLVFFQSPNS
+1439 
-1453 PNAFIMK
+1453 
-1460 DQVFTGIPFNGEVE
+1460 
-1474 ARLTA
+1474 
-1479 KGIAN
+1479 
-1484 KETKSEPFARLTVK
+1484 
-1498 QFKQLEKLDK
+1498 
-1508 ASAREVT
+1508 
-1515 AILHPD
+1515 
-1521 TPFAELLAERTK
+1521 
-1533 ALIKEY
+1533 
-1539 NISVVDKPKSEKTL
+1539 
-1553 IVDFNGEG
+1553 
-1561 GFKKVD
+1561 
-1567 GNIEIN
+1567 
-1573 PHKSWVEHKKADPS
+1573 
-1587 VMLSSIQDSILSPMM
+1587 
-1602 YDPRVKYLYVPATF
+1602 
-1616 ERSTPEVDALL
+1616 
-1627 AAIRGEDSTEA
+1627 
-1638 PETEPTTL
+1638 ETEPTT
-1646 NIWAGT
+1646 
-1652 GENASLSNLA
+1652 S
-1662 ERPFTVKGRAYRS
+1662 
-1675 VEHAYQSLKSGKF
+1675 
-1688 DQATYDKYQNRA
+1688 
-1700 SVEGVKIVGTLGTN
+1700 
-1714 QEISEPLMKALITAS
+1714 TAS
-1729 FRQNPE
+1729 QD
-1735 ALAQLLDT
+1735 ATTDT
-1743 GEAILTHTQ
+1743 
-1752 DRGHWKEA
+1752 
-1760 FPRILMKVREELREA
+1760 
-1775 PKSTKGN
+1775 
-1782 TPPKSGNKSTG
+1782 
-1793 IGQASISNVS
+1793 
-1803 IVGQRLEDM
+1803 
-1812 QEEARNEAIAE
+1812 
-1823 VILQKVD
+1823 
-1830 IQELVENISSEW
+1830 
-1842 QMAVSTRVTNA
+1842 
-1853 VLMAYNNLRY
+1853 
-1863 KQESAKLKEKL
+1863 
-1874 KSGSYTKEQINEL
+1874 
-1887 ENELDDRNFGEELYN
+1887 DD
-1902 EVNGSQDDST
+1902 T
-1912 GTGDTN
+1912 
-1918 VPTKHEDRVMYSGG
+1918 
-1932 AYGADALFHHVAA
+1932 
-1945 ENGMTNITHFTGD
+1945 
-1958 SDKVASKYLRD
+1958 
-1969 QGVEAKQVPKD
+1969 
-1980 YLAQARQKIK
+1980 
-1990 ELLGRTLKDDYAGNL
+1990 
-2005 HARNYYQVVN
+2005 
-2015 ADAVYAVAPLKDAK
+2015 
-2029 SVTGGTNTAV
+2029 
-2039 QLGIALGKQV
+2039 
-2049 HVWDTTSQQ
+2049 
-2058 WHTWDGSKFTPQG
+2058 
-2071 TPELAEKFAGVGTRD
+2071 
-2086 IESYTTKDKATG
+2086 
-2098 KWVSNPKYLGDDV
+2098 
-2111 RRAAFKAVRE
+2111 
-2121 LFNQTQANVPPQ
+2121 NVPPQ
-2133 AETPVEEQTE
+2133 AETLVEEQTE
-2143 ASETTPQYPR
+2143 TSETTPTYPR
-2153 TVTAE
+2153 TVVAK
-2158 FEVEGL
+2158 FDVL
-2164 DEAVKGE
+2164 DQIVDGT

-2178 TATVTVG
+2178 TATVKVG
-2185 KKILSIEVTPENEKS
+2185 KKELTVNVTPQQEKS
-2200 FKQLGNAIN
+2200 EKR
-2209 LADPSIELSNAQL
+2209 LADSIYALDDEIELVS
-2222 LTAEE
+2222 AELRTE
-2227 QAKIRA
+2227 KEAAKLRA
-2233 EIYGEDA
+2233 EILGDDA
-2240 DKATVEDDPTEEI
+2240 EVTAEDDPTEEI
-2253 NSRTDGGLDE
+2253 ISRTDGGLDE

-2296 KPFIAVKDFF
+2296 KPFIAVKNFF

-2337 TMHALRNFHQGMQ
+2337 TMHALRNFHQGME
-2350 GNNFSKLIK
+2350 GKNFSQLIK
-2359 AQVDTMLK
+2359 TQVKTMLE
-2367 VTDPRL
+2367 VTDPEL

-2381 SQMIT
+2381 SQMVSRDSE
-2386 FGSDGYPV
+2386 GNPV

-2401 AMSVAAYDYI
+2401 AMSVAAFDYI

-2504 YYRHSILADVQKHM
+2504 YYRHSILADVHKHM
-2518 GYTTAK
+2518 GYSTAK
-2524 RMYEDWME
+2524 QMYEDWME
-2532 QKYAKGEY
+2532 QKYDKGQY
-2540 LPYPKYLKALRQFNR
+2540 LPYPKYLKSLRQFNR

-2561 SGLMYK
+2561 SGLLYK
-2567 SRDGIKPL
+2567 DSKGNIHQL
-2575 HEFIQGLQ
+2575 HEFIQRLQ
-2583 GGTNDKMIPFIG
+2583 GGTNDKMIPSIKEANLIG
-2595 EADLIANPKYRNAS
+2595 NADARAA
-2609 DVRTEL
+2609 L
-2615 LGLVKELWNAR
+2615 LGLVKELRDAR

-2637 IVQDERAIKENEDP
+2637 IVQDKGAIRYNENP
-2651 RNQARIREQGKR
+2651 LNQARIREQGKR
-2663 DEQSPVVKAAIRGV
+2663 DEQSLVVKKALENV

-2688 GLDRGKVDPLTSPVP
+2688 GLDRGKIDPLAAPVK

-2710 KSKGRV
+2710 KSKGKV

-2768 KRVNADAAARN
+2768 KRVNAEAAARN

-2788 EYVDTITNDDG
+2788 EYVDAITNEDG

-2811 SNNRFGY
+2811 SNTRFGY

-2824 LQTSKIARAMS
+2824 LQTSKIARSMS
-2835 TYEANVA
+2835 TYEKNVA
-2842 VVKKTVTGTSTR
+2842 TITKTVDGTSK
-2854 SIFRKN
+2854 SDIFDSDRN
-2860 KQLTEYGKLL
+2860 LTEYGKLL
-2870 HGVAIYAEKS
+2870 HGVALYAEKS

-2887 YDEDY
+2887 YDENY

-2898 DKAPNEVLLPKLHKR
+2898 DKAPNEVLLPELHKR

-2926 KMIAQKELTD
+2926 KMVKQEELSQ
-2936 EDQALIKELV
+2936 EDQQLIVELV

-2961 LANFWDTKKG
+2961 LAAFWDTKKG
-2971 GTFQSHLTVESDG
+2971 ETFQSHLTVESDG

-2994 QNGTASIDMLVEGG
+2994 QNGSATIDMLVEGG

-3013 EMRDNLNASFFT
+3013 EMSDNPNASFFT

-3030 RNGEALKDYYT
+3030 RNGEALQDYYT
-3041 RAGERQKEA
+3041 RAGKRQKEA
-3050 WEFIESKLNLGA
+3050 WEFIKSKLNLGS
-3062 FDTTMPDEQNLVQ
+3062 FDASMTDEQNLVQ

-3118 FGAVEDFGKAGDN
+3118 FAAVEDFGKANDN
-3131 EGLSK
+3131 AGLTE
-3136 LLEATNTIIRFHN
+3136 LLKATNTIIRFHN

-3177 NKTLLKRAMLTA
+3177 NRSLLKRAMLTA
-3189 TSQHAAQ
+3189 TSQFAAQ
-3196 DKFVLDSEGKLRAE
+3196 DKYVIGSEGKLQAE
-3210 HVIFDDLAA
+3210 HIIFNSAA
-3219 VSDLASYGKTV
+3219 VLDLASYGETV
-3230 MDLVNLYPAT
+3230 MDLVSLYPGT
-3240 IVRQLG
+3240 IARQIG
-3246 LKKDAKLPTF
+3246 LKKDTKLPSF
-3256 EGLLTTE
+3256 EGLLST
-3263 DKTPE
+3263 DGKTPE
-3268 EIQADRALYRERM
+3268 KIEADRVEYRKNM
-3281 DTYLINVLH
+3281 DTYLLNVLY

-3297 SYPVPEVNTDV
+3297 SHPVPEINTDNL
-3308 ASAQIAVNYRLW
+3308 SDFEDLAQRAVNSRIW

-3344 KRMNGQFYMVRDA
+3344 KRMNGQFYSVRDA

-3377 RQILDR
+3377 RQILDK

-3392 DELNNETPLTS
+3392 DEINNETPLTS
-3403 LLTIEDVKELERT
+3403 LLTIEDIKELERT

-3447 KLFTEAIHTQNIR
+3447 KLFTEAVHTQNVR
-3460 FDKEN
+3460 FDSEN
-3465 KTVDNYL
+3465 KTINNYL

-3516 GFNIANYQE
+3516 GFNIGNYQE

-3561 RTVIKSEAVIDSV
+3561 RTIIKSGNVVERVVD
-3574 LGAARTLGQESVPA
+3574 AASKLNKENVTDLLTLMLRAEIKKLA
-3588 LLTIMLQAEIRK
+3588 LLSQVK
-3600 VGLLSHVARVQQYGT
+3600 RVQQYGT

-3637 AEGKTSIQELADLIS
+3637 EEGKTSIQELATLIS
-3652 TPNDE
+3652 NPLAE
-3657 VKVITPTNPLPSYAT
+3657 VKVITPKNPLPSYAT
-3672 TLHSNTVGQAAY
+3672 ALHPNTIDQVNV

-3690 EANVGNTF
+3690 DANAGNTF
-3698 VQTLLAQ
+3698 VQALLAQ
-3705 GTENLDVADVVKTV
+3705 GTENLEVADVIKTV

-3726 PSELSKYYKLVL
+3726 PSEMSKYYKLVL
-3738 GMLPDAVKAG
+3738 SMLPNAVKPG

-3800 HETIHAALANFIRTE
+3800 HEMIHAALAGFIRAE
-3815 LRKVKKDSN
+3815 LRKVKKEGKD
-3824 GKLIWDDV
+3824 GKLNWDDV
-3832 HPAVRDLLNIRNQVK
+3832 HPAVRDLLNIRKQVK
-3847 AAIEADPNLEDFAKE
+3847 AAIEADPNLADIAKE
-3862 FEVALK
+3862 FEVALR

-3880 KRFINVLKGIYIKQ
+3880 ERFINVLKGIYIKQ

-3907 GSLRSAFT
+3907 GSLKSAFT

-3929 AKYKGKGKDA
+3929 AKYKGKDKDA

-3952 ANLQAASEAT
+3952 ANLQAASEAS

-3973 VQTNAQNTQQK
+3973 VQSNAQGTQQN

-3990 KEIFEKLHQGNL
+3990 KDIFEKLHQGNL
-4002 SIEFQ
+4002 STEFQ
-4007 NHLRTDVLPLISEI
+4007 NHLRTDILPLISEI

-4053 PYTSDLFSIGFPM
+4053 PYTSDLFSMGFPM

-4116 DWMTATVNEKM
+4116 DWKTASVNEKM

-4162 EKFNKLLNKVDPVPE
+4162 EKFNQLLNKVDPVPE
-4177 ELEGAD
+4177 EIEGAA

-4242 PFMNVDSF
+4242 PFMNVDSI
-4250 GSDVMEKVRL
+4250 GSDVMDKVRL
-4260 AMRSLVEAEMFRKS
+4260 ALRSLVEAEMFRKS

-4335 AMISLNS
+4335 SMISLSS
-4342 NAQKERETMR
+4342 NVQKERETMR

-4366 GEYLEAED
+4366 GEYLQPED

-4395 EPNVIYDLI
+4395 EPNVIYDFI

-4440 MATGKAHILQ
+4440 MATGKSHILQ

-4462 LKDNVQV
+4462 LKDSVQV

-4492 DQTEIQRVSKVLDRE
+4492 DQAEIQRVSKVLDRE

-4559 NKAEEQLYE
+4559 NKAEERLYE
-4568 RLGYKELAGSE
+4568 RLGYKEIAGSG
-4579 LSKAFYDVAKT
+4579 LSKAFYDVART

-4618 GTDIGIEDIKATT
+4618 GTDIGIEDINATT
-4631 KQLARKLIRE
+4631 RQLARKLIRE

-4661 NAEGMVTGMRYTMLN
+4661 NAEGRVTGMRYTMLN

-4714 EALHQDYL
+4714 GALHQDYL
-4722 DNYETRPQDFVELSS
+4722 DNYATRPQDFVELSS
-4737 KSDDPELVRMYRM
+4737 KSEDPELVRMYRM

-4784 TPTDIFKKDA
+4784 TPTDIFKKDE

-4801 AAYAGILN
+4801 AAYVGILN

-4852 TNNAILLA
+4852 SNNAILLA
-4860 YGVSPVA
+4860 YGVTPFA

-4908 KMAYYEDSLK
+4908 KMAYYEDSLN

-4929 MMSSIVEDIEQS
+4929 MMSSIVEDIEQT

-4956 GVVDTIPKLIRD
+4956 GVVDTIPKPIRD

-5025 YEVPSNKAMQFLNDI
+5025 YEVPSSKAMQFLNDI

-5085 SFVPSTMNL
+5085 SFAPSTMHL
-5094 PLSGSV
+5094 PVAGSV

-5108 EPIPLQLIF
+5108 QPIPLQLIF

>member
-1 MASIKDILNR
+1 MASIDDILKRGGISRSTQGTDVFTSPNR
-11 AGMEGRSSSTDPIA
+11 AGA
-25 TPVAPNSGA
+25 GA
-34 GYAAQAIREVIRD
+34 NAQAIPALIRD
-47 TRAYNVQ
+47 TREYNVQ
-54 QQIKQ
+54 KEIEKV
-59 ADHNNP
+59 DHNNP

-70 NLENSNPLISIP
+70 NLESDNLTVSIP
-82 ANTLNLGGRIL
+82 ANALNLGGRIL
-93 SNMGQGVGNAE
+93 SNMGQGVGNAQ
-104 ALYHEV
+104 ALYHET
-110 RANSIEGTLPQEVF
+110 RANTIEGTLPQEVF
-124 DMQSKVDYAEAEL
+124 DMQSKIDYAEGEL
-137 AALNAKLMSGNTG
+137 AALNKELTSGNTG

-165 SAELTKQKLAIEKTG
+165 SAELSKQKLAIEKTG

-189 EQRKTAQFKADRSVN
+189 EQRRTAQFKADRSVN
-204 GMDTIFNTKQR
+204 GMDTIFNTKKR
-215 DEVQRKIQTEVDSW
+215 DEVQQKIQTEVDAW

-270 LINPYT
+270 LINAPT
-276 LAASAASQGANFYV
+276 LVASAASQGSNFYV

-305 GLVSGKEHAALAAG
+305 GLVSGKEHAALATGA
-319 TAAYTAL
+319 AAYTAL
-326 NFYADKV
+326 NFYADRV

-377 VKGTVGRGLLAA
+377 VKGTVARGLFAA

-428 GGAMTAPSTLAG
+428 GSAMTAPSTLAG
-440 VGGAVVGNV
+440 VGGAAAGNV
-449 AAAQADA
+449 AASQAEA
-456 ATDLENK
+456 AVNPENK
-463 KYNPTTDM
+463 RYNPTTDM

-476 DILNSPNAAPEQIT
+476 DILNSPNATPEQVS

-517 ASGDVDAYFASVL
+517 ASGDVGSYFATAL
-530 EKDIETINSQIASGE
+530 EKDIDDINNQIASGN
-545 LTDAEAIAKVDELE
+545 LTDDEAIARVDELE
-559 AAYELL
+559 ARYELL
-565 AEKASEYVGKAKK
+565 AEKASEYTGKSKK
-578 LDSEVNKLRKDLVA
+578 LDAEVNKLRKDLVA
-592 STQYHA
+592 TTQYHA
-598 KMSENINLAPD
+598 KMSENVNLASD

-614 KERQAIIEDDTASLE
+614 KDRQAIIEDDAASLE
-629 DLERAIQDIIAYPMV
+629 DLERATQDIIAYPMV

-661 EAYETLRILTDFQ
+661 EAYESLRVLTDFQ
-674 MKYKGESLSKV
+674 MKHKGDSLSKV

-711 DGDTNNINGLMYDI
+711 DGDTNSVNGLMYDI

-735 AEAMADAIKNVP
+735 AEAIADAIQNVP
-747 AGSEWQIARD
+747 AGSKWQIARD
-757 KQNQWYVIKD
+757 KKNQWYVIKD
-767 EAKFLTGE
+767 EAKFLTGD
-775 KARGAYTVSKGSV
+775 KASGAYTVHKGSAK
-788 GLLNAILEEVQ
+788 LLAAVQEEVQ

-814 REQMQIEPTDMS
+814 REQMQVEPVDMS
-826 TYNRIKYAGQL
+826 TYNRIKYAGQT
-837 PLTHATTMEEVAKFE
+837 PLTHAATLEEVAKFD
-852 AMLDEANQVVAFDAE
+852 AMLDQSNQVVAFDAE
-867 GNPHNVTVT
+867 GNPNNVTVI
-876 GLHPHDASKVMVTI
+876 GLHPQDASKVMVTI
-890 EGESKKFATT
+890 EGESKKYATP

-905 VFDGT
+905 VLDGT
-910 GNLLYDVRNQE
+910 GNLLYDVRKQNEPE
-921 DNPTTSTTGSE
+921 DPNETGEGESDPTGENTSSSDTGDQDQSVTTPFAQRQKGHKKTVVTDDRKIIYESTNHDRTFHYVMDGSKLTVYSVTQNSDGTTGVSLIDPS
-932 TETDTEVNEQA
+932 TGKATYHFDTVK
-943 NGSSQTES
+943 
-951 NETAQLGEVTVE
+951 
-963 GVEALLEDGVARIR
+963 R
-977 VFNDGVEVPFKSF
+977 
-990 AVTLTDDDTAEVGMV
+990 AVTPEQVLGHPDLRTIRGYAQNPEEITQE
-1005 ERDQSSAPRGI
+1005 ERDQI
-1016 GTAAYIALGNALAE
+1016 
-1030 RGVTLTA
+1030 
-1037 SSTLQADGRK
+1037 
-1047 LWNRLVDQGY
+1047 
-1057 AEYVN
+1057 N
-1062 KRFVFTA
+1062 KRLWQEGIQA
-1069 KGSTSNEDP
+1069 KIRSAREAVQMALDMANGDKNAPSVLKQQKILDDLLKAVTKDEDPIETEDTPEDP
-1078 VETETTSEDPI
+1078 V
-1089 EPTSEDPIEDEASSE
+1089 EPTSEDPIEDEPSE
-1104 SETSEDTAADI
+1104 EVTED
-1115 GKKTMQALAEA
+1115 
-1126 QLEVNPNHHSADGIV
+1126 
-1141 DGQFAGMQG
+1141 
-1150 LNINDQGNVVLTRLA
+1150 
-1165 NNESHLTKDWV
+1165 
-1176 AVDAVEMESTS
+1176 
-1187 ITNGGGRGLPTSGFS
+1187 
-1202 DWQDQYGTSRTAFT
+1202 
-1216 ATFEIAPD
+1216 
-1224 ELIQAIRDGNAYIG
+1224 
-1238 NMGEGEIVLNPAY
+1238 
-1251 ARNYLKQVNGKDVRV
+1251 
-1266 LDNGYLQYTD
+1266 
-1276 GTMVETFDDGDV
+1276 
-1288 DENGLPMSI
+1288 
-1297 SFGTEVEVEAQSN
+1297 EVEAQSDN
-1310 EESDSDPRADVAG
+1310 GVELTG
-1323 TETTLQRKTNDKG
+1323 TELQAFNIIT
-1336 DIQFTGVANAGV
+1336 QF
-1348 RELVPTKI
+1348 
-1356 TFRKQEDGT
+1356 
-1365 YISKS
+1365 
-1370 REVEFDYVEVTDP
+1370 VTDP
-1383 DAQMQAWLDEGKLI
+1383 DADINKIADTVSLRGNGVRLTEDGMVRWFSVEPTMVADALRALEQEDLVKKVVTDNSWVI
-1397 QLDSEGKPLPNAYF
+1397 NGKPSVSYESAWGN
-1411 NRDPKTSLLTV
+1411 PKES
-1422 NSSNVEASFTKG
+1422 
-1434 DTTTY
+1434 
-1439 LMKDGLVFFQSPNS
+1439 
-1453 PNAFIMK
+1453 
-1460 DQVFTGIPFNGEVE
+1460 
-1474 ARLTA
+1474 
-1479 KGIAN
+1479 
-1484 KETKSEPFARLTVK
+1484 
-1498 QFKQLEKLDK
+1498 
-1508 ASAREVT
+1508 
-1515 AILHPD
+1515 
-1521 TPFAELLAERTK
+1521 AELELRNT
-1533 ALIKEY
+1533 
-1539 NISVVDKPKSEKTL
+1539 
-1553 IVDFNGEG
+1553 
-1561 GFKKVD
+1561 
-1567 GNIEIN
+1567 
-1573 PHKSWVEHKKADPS
+1573 
-1587 VMLSSIQDSILSPMM
+1587 
-1602 YDPRVKYLYVPATF
+1602 
-1616 ERSTPEVDALL
+1616 
-1627 AAIRGEDSTEA
+1627 
-1638 PETEPTTL
+1638 ETEPTTL

-1652 GENASLSNLA
+1652 GENTILSNLA
-1662 ERPFTVKGRAYRS
+1662 ERPFTFKGKTYRS
-1675 VEHAYQSLKSGKF
+1675 TEHAYQSLKSGKF
-1688 DQATYDKYQNRA
+1688 DQATYDKYQNLD
-1700 SVEGVKIVGTLGTN
+1700 SVEGVKIAGKLGTN
-1714 QEISEPLMKALITAS
+1714 QEISERLMKALITAS
-1729 FRQNPE
+1729 FKQNPE

-1752 DRGHWKEA
+1752 DRGHWKEV
-1760 FPRILMKVREELREA
+1760 FPRILMEVREELREA

-1782 TPPKSGNKSTG
+1782 TPPKSGNKGTG
-1793 IGQASISNVS
+1793 TGQASISNVS
-1803 IVGQRLEDM
+1803 TVGQRLEDM
-1812 QEEARNEAIAE
+1812 GKAERDEAIAE
-1823 VILQKVD
+1823 VILQQVD
-1830 IQELVENISSEW
+1830 IQELVEAVSPKW
-1842 QMAVSTRVTNA
+1842 KMVVSTRDPAA
-1853 VLMAYNNLRY
+1853 VVMAYNDLRF
-1863 KQESAKLKEKL
+1863 KQERGKLREKAKTDPKI
-1874 KSGSYTKEQINEL
+1874 KEQLDEL
-1887 ENELDDRNFGEELYN
+1887 EDDLSLRNFGEELYN
-1902 EVNGSQDDST
+1902 EVNGSQDDNT
-1912 GTGDTN
+1912 DIDGT
-1918 VPTKHEDRVMYSGG
+1918 
-1932 AYGADALFHHVAA
+1932 
-1945 ENGMTNITHFTGD
+1945 
-1958 SDKVASKYLRD
+1958 
-1969 QGVEAKQVPKD
+1969 
-1980 YLAQARQKIK
+1980 
-1990 ELLGRTLKDDYAGNL
+1990 
-2005 HARNYYQVVN
+2005 
-2015 ADAVYAVAPLKDAK
+2015 
-2029 SVTGGTNTAV
+2029 
-2039 QLGIALGKQV
+2039 
-2049 HVWDTTSQQ
+2049 
-2058 WHTWDGSKFTPQG
+2058 
-2071 TPELAEKFAGVGTRD
+2071 
-2086 IESYTTKDKATG
+2086 
-2098 KWVSNPKYLGDDV
+2098 
-2111 RRAAFKAVRE
+2111 
-2121 LFNQTQANVPPQ
+2121 NVPPQ
-2133 AETPVEEQTE
+2133 DETPTEGQTG
-2143 ASETTPQYPR
+2143 ASEATPQYPR
-2153 TVTAE
+2153 TVAAK
-2158 FEVEGL
+2158 FDVL
-2164 DEAVKGE
+2164 DQIVDGT

-2185 KKILSIEVTPENEKS
+2185 KKTFSIEVTPENEKS

-2209 LADPSIELSNAQL
+2209 LADSSIELSEAQL
-2222 LTAEE
+2222 LSEEE

-2240 DKATVEDDPTEEI
+2240 EATIEDDPTEEI

-2272 LDALKDPSSELGKRF
+2272 LEALKDPSSELGKRF

-2306 SSFDF
+2306 TSLDWNTPDSF
-2311 NATRIF
+2311 N
-2317 EYLKQFLAKATNS
+2317 YLKQFLAKATNS

-2337 TMHALRNFHQGMQ
+2337 TIRALRNFHQGMN
-2350 GNNFSKLIK
+2350 GKNFSQLIK
-2359 AQVDTMLK
+2359 DQVDTMLK
-2367 VTDPRL
+2367 VTDSKL

-2386 FGSDGYPV
+2386 SDSVGYPV

-2430 VTSDQFIRGEDSKKY
+2430 VTSEQFIRGEDSKKY

-2490 IYHAMKQRYLNEKF
+2490 IYHAMKKRYLNEKF
-2504 YYRHSILADVQKHM
+2504 YYRHSILADVHKHM
-2518 GYTTAK
+2518 GYSTAK
-2524 RMYEDWME
+2524 QMYDDWMQ

-2540 LPYPKYLKALRQFNR
+2540 LPYPQYLKALRQFNR

-2567 SRDGIKPL
+2567 GKDGIEPL
-2575 HEFIQGLQ
+2575 HKFVQGLQ
-2583 GGTNDKMIPFIG
+2583 GGTNDKMIPSIVGDNLIG
-2595 EADLIANPKYRNAS
+2595 NAQA
-2609 DVRTEL
+2609 RAAL
-2615 LGLVKELWNAR
+2615 LGLISELRDTR
-2626 TEMNTPTYFAG
+2626 TEMNTPTFFAG
-2637 IVQDERAIKENEDP
+2637 IVQDQAAIKENEDP
-2651 RNQARIREQGKR
+2651 RNQARMREQGLKKR
-2663 DEQSPVVKAAIRGV
+2663 DEQSRVVKVAIEGV

-2688 GLDRGKVDPLTSPVP
+2688 GLDKGKIDPLAAPVA

-2710 KSKGRV
+2710 NSKGKV
-2716 STEQARILNKI
+2716 STEQSRILNKI

-2742 WLNKNYTDMLHDLI
+2742 WLNKNYTSMLHELI

-2768 KRVNADAAARN
+2768 KRVNTEAAARN

-2788 EYVDTITNDDG
+2788 EYVDTITNEDG
-2799 TWNKFYHELVVW
+2799 TWNKFFHELVVW

-2824 LQTSKIARAMS
+2824 LQTSKIARSMS
-2835 TYEANVA
+2835 TYEKNVA

-2854 SIFRKN
+2854 SIFNKN

-2880 TSKKNVI
+2880 TSKNNVI
-2887 YDEDY
+2887 YDENY

-2913 LYENFQPHFDAIR
+2913 LYENFQRHFDAIR
-2926 KMIAQKELTD
+2926 KMVKQEELSQ
-2936 EDQALIKELV
+2936 EDQALIIELV

-2961 LANFWDTKKG
+2961 LVTFWDTKKG

-2994 QNGTASIDMLVEGG
+2994 QNGTATIDMLVEGG
-3008 LLTTN
+3008 LLTSN
-3013 EMRDNLNASFFT
+3013 EMEGNPNASFFT

-3050 WEFIESKLNLGA
+3050 WEFIKSKLNFGS
-3062 FDTTMPDEQNLVQ
+3062 FDTTMTDEQNLVQ

-3093 ATPDNYAAGLDRIK
+3093 ATPDNYAAGMERIK
-3107 EIVADHFVDNL
+3107 EVVADHFVENL
-3118 FGAVEDFGKAGDN
+3118 FGAVEDFGKAGNN
-3131 EGLSK
+3131 EGLIK

-3149 KYLAEIDGLESKW
+3149 KYLTDIDSLESKW

-3168 FEVQYSGTV
+3168 FEVQYSGTEKV
-3177 NKTLLKRAMLTA
+3177 SALLKRAMLTA
-3189 TSQHAAQ
+3189 TAQFAEQ
-3196 DKFVLDSEGKLRAE
+3196 DKYVTDSEGGALRAE
-3210 HVIFDDLAA
+3210 HIIFDDSAA
-3219 VSDLASYGKTV
+3219 LSGLASYGQTV
-3230 MDLVNLYPAT
+3230 MELANLYSNDVA
-3240 IVRQLG
+3240 RQLG
-3246 LKKDAKLPTF
+3246 LKKEDKLPTYT
-3256 EGLLTTE
+3256 GLLDT
-3263 DKTPE
+3263 DGKTPE
-3268 EIQADRALYRERM
+3268 QIKADQAKYRKYM
-3281 DTYLINVLH
+3281 NTYLINVLH

-3297 SYPVPEVNTDV
+3297 SWQVPEVDINKLFYL
-3308 ASAQIAVNYRLW
+3308 AGSAQPAVNSRIW

-3337 TATVHTL
+3337 TATVHAL
-3344 KRMNGQFYMVRDA
+3344 KRMNAQFYRVRDA
-3357 NIAMM
+3357 NIKMM
-3362 RVAYNVY
+3362 GVAYNVY
-3369 QTIWDTVA
+3369 QVIWDTVA

-3392 DELNNETPLTS
+3392 DELSNETPLTS
-3403 LLTIEDVKELERT
+3403 LLTVEDVKELERT

-3433 NRSTSGAVFLDKVA
+3433 NSNTSGAVFLDKVA
-3447 KLFTEAIHTQNIR
+3447 KLFTEAVHTQNVR

-3481 SIGLK
+3481 RIGLK

-3500 TNALDKV
+3500 TNAIDKV

-3516 GFNIANYQE
+3516 GFNIGNYQE

-3533 FFDAMVEHSAQEG
+3533 FFDAMIEHSAQEG
-3546 FADAVLIPLKAFLAD
+3546 FADAVLIPLKAFLED
-3561 RTVIKSEAVIDSV
+3561 RTVIKSEDTIERV
-3574 LGAARTLGQESVPA
+3574 LEAARKYGREDVA
-3588 LLTIMLQAEIRK
+3588 DLLTVMLQAETRK
-3600 VGLLSHVARVQQYGT
+3600 LGLLTHVERVQQYGT

-3637 AEGKTSIQELADLIS
+3637 EEGKTSIQELTTLL
-3652 TPNDE
+3652 NDSLSAGKI
-3657 VKVITPTNPLPSYAT
+3657 KVITPKNPLPSYAT
-3672 TLHSNTVGQAAY
+3672 VLHPNTVDQAAY
-3684 DADAAE
+3684 DAADAE
-3690 EANVGNTF
+3690 DANLGNPF
-3698 VQTLLAQ
+3698 VQALLAQ
-3705 GTENLDVADVVKTV
+3705 GRENLEVADVVKTV

-3726 PSELSKYYKLVL
+3726 PSDMSKYYKLVL
-3738 GMLPDAVKAG
+3738 SMLPDAVKAG
-3748 TKVNIFN
+3748 TRVNIFN
-3755 PHAIPAHV
+3755 PHAIPDHV

-3774 TQGWYTEKQINL
+3774 TQGWYTEDQINL
-3786 VYSTYAALTPETFV
+3786 VYSTDAVLTPETFV
-3800 HETIHAALANFIRTE
+3800 HEMIHAALANFIRTE
-3815 LRKVKKDSN
+3815 LRKAKKGDKDGEFS
-3824 GKLIWDDV
+3824 LDDV
-3832 HPAVRDLLNIRNQVK
+3832 HPAVRDLLNIRNQVR
-3847 AAIEADPNLEDFAKE
+3847 AAIKADPNLDDIAKE
-3862 FEVALK
+3862 FEVALR
-3868 DIQEFVTYGMTN
+3868 DIQEFVTYGMTS
-3880 KRFINVLKGIYIKQ
+3880 KRFIDVLKGIYIKQ

-3907 GSLRSAFT
+3907 GSLKSAFT

-3929 AKYKGKGKDA
+3929 AKFKGKGKDA

-3952 ANLQAASEAT
+3952 ANLQAASEVT
-3962 TDMDFDEILQH
+3962 TDTTFDEILQH
-3973 VQTNAQNTQQK
+3973 VQSNAQGTQQN

-4002 SIEFQ
+4002 STEFQ

-4053 PYTSDLFSIGFPM
+4053 PYISDLFSMGFPM

-4098 RMFNMARNKLKP
+4098 RMFSMARNKLKP

-4116 DWMTATVNEKM
+4116 DWRTASVNEKM

-4162 EKFNKLLNKVDPVPE
+4162 EKFNELLNKVDPVPE
-4177 ELEGAD
+4177 EIEGAP
-4183 TVYEYILNRFHR
+4183 TVYEYVLNRFHR

-4242 PFMNVDSF
+4242 PFMNVDSM
-4250 GSDVMEKVRL
+4250 GNGVMDKVRL
-4260 AMRSLVEAEMFRKS
+4260 AMRSLVEADMFRES

-4282 SEFGSLLLK
+4282 SELGSLLLK
-4291 QNLEELPDQIMQLR
+4291 QNLEEIPDQIMQLR

-4320 QQEMGRPVGIRKKIM
+4320 QQEMGRPTGIRKKIM
-4335 AMISLNS
+4335 SMISLNS
-4342 NAQKERETMR
+4342 NVQKERETMR

-4374 WKALTNVI
+4374 WKALTNII

-4395 EPNVIYDLI
+4395 EPNVIYDFI

-4418 AELRQDIDGGVK
+4418 SELRQSLDGGIK

-4462 LKDNVQV
+4462 LKDDVEV

-4492 DQTEIQRVSKVLDRE
+4492 DQTETQRVSKVLDRE
-4507 ASRLDNGVE
+4507 ASRLDNGIE

-4529 AMQFADNPFS
+4529 AMQFADNPLS

-4559 NKAEEQLYE
+4559 NKAEEKLHE
-4568 RLGYKELAGSE
+4568 RLGYKELVGSE

-4590 KVKIMVNM
+4590 KVKVMVNM

-4618 GTDIGIEDIKATT
+4618 GTDIGIEDINATT

-4641 SRNPDYDPSKDTETH
+4641 ARNPDYDPSKDTETH

-4661 NAEGMVTGMRYTMLN
+4661 NAEGKVTGMRYTMLN

-4737 KSDDPELVRMYRM
+4737 KSEDPELVRMYRM

-4756 EYLKSLFGDDPIMI
+4756 EHLKSLFGDNPIMI

-4784 TPTDIFKKDA
+4784 TPTDIFKKDE

-4801 AAYAGILN
+4801 AAYAGVLN

-4838 YVIRNFFTLFNNIL
+4838 YVIRNFFTLFNNVL
-4852 TNNAILLA
+4852 SNNAILLA

-4929 MMSSIVEDIEQS
+4929 TMSSIVEDIEQA

-4956 GVVDTIPKLIRD
+4956 GVVDTIPKPIRD

-4980 LHKMLSDTTSMSDFV
+4980 LHKMLSNTTAMSDFA

-5025 YEVPSNKAMQFLNDI
+5025 YEVPSNKTLQFLNDI

-5061 KHPASVLLQSYL
+5061 KHPASILLQSYL
-5073 LGSIAGMPTVLE
+5073 LGSVAGMPTVFD
-5085 SFVPSTMNL
+5085 SFAPSTMNL

-5108 EPIPLQLIF
+5108 EPVPLQLIF

>member
-1 MASIKDILNR
+1 MASIDDILKRGGISRATQGTDITTSPNR
-11 AGMEGRSSSTDPIA
+11 AGA
-25 TPVAPNSGA
+25 GA
-34 GYAAQAIREVIRD
+34 NAQAIPGLIRD
-47 TRAYNVQ
+47 TREYNVQ
-54 QQIKQ
+54 KEIEKV
-59 ADHNNP
+59 DHDNP

-70 NLENSNPLISIP
+70 NLESSNPLISIP
-82 ANTLNLGGRIL
+82 TNTINLGGRIL
-93 SNMGQGVGNAE
+93 SNMGQAVGNAQ
-104 ALYHEV
+104 AMYHEV
-110 RANSIEGTLPQEVF
+110 RANAIEGTLPQEVF
-124 DMQSKVDYAEAEL
+124 DMQSKVDLAEGEL
-137 AALNAKLMSGNTG
+137 AALNAKLTSGNTG
-150 SLQEHMKLI
+150 SIQEHMKLI

-165 SAELTKQKLAIEKTG
+165 SAELSKQKLAIEKTG

-189 EQRKTAQFKADRSVN
+189 EQRKTSQFKADRSIN

-215 DEVQRKIQTEVDSW
+215 DEVQQKIQTEVDSW
-229 KLANPDA
+229 KLANPEA
-236 SALEQITA
+236 SALDQIKA
-244 SSKIAAKHYT
+244 SSKIAAEHYT
-254 DNPLEIG
+254 DSPLEIG
-261 NMAVESAAA
+261 NMAVESAVA

-276 LAASAASQGANFYV
+276 LAASAASQGTNFYV

-305 GLVSGKEHAALAAG
+305 GLVSGKEHAAIATGA
-319 TAAYTAL
+319 AAYTAL
-326 NFYADKV
+326 NFYADRV

-342 NSAFQRAEAAAL
+342 NSAFQRAETAAL
-354 EAAAKGATDAA
+354 EAAAKGATEAA

-377 VKGTVGRGLLAA
+377 VKGTLARGAFAA

-395 EGLSSMMEEQWGHGR
+395 EALSSMMEDQWGHGR

-428 GGAMTAPSTLAG
+428 GTAMTAPSTLAG

-449 AAAQADA
+449 AASQADA
-456 ATDLENK
+456 ATNPENK
-463 KYNPTTDM
+463 RYNPTTDM

-476 DILNSPNAAPEQIT
+476 DVLNSPNATPEQIT

-517 ASGDVDAYFASVL
+517 ASGDVGSYFASTL
-530 EKDIETINSQIASGE
+530 EKDIDNINSQIASGN

-559 AAYELL
+559 ATYELL
-565 AEKASEYVGKAKK
+565 AEKASEYVGKSKK

-592 STQYHA
+592 STQYHS

-614 KERQAIIEDDTASLE
+614 KDRQAIIESSTASLE
-629 DLERAIQDIIAYPMV
+629 DLERATQDIIAYPMV

-661 EAYETLRILTDFQ
+661 EAYESLRVLTDFQ
-674 MKYKGESLSKV
+674 TKHKGESLSKV

-700 EYIQGLTQALI
+700 EYIQGLTQAFI
-711 DGDTNNINGLMYDI
+711 DGDTNSINGLMYDI

-735 AEAMADAIKNVP
+735 AEAIADVIQNVP
-747 AGSEWQIARD
+747 AGSKWQIARD

-767 EAKFLTGE
+767 EAKFLTGD
-775 KARGAYTVSKGSV
+775 KASGAYIIHKGSTK
-788 GLLNAILEEVQ
+788 LLSEIQQEVQ
-799 MIKDTQAAMQATMDL
+799 MIKDTQAAMQAAMDL
-814 REQMQIEPTDMS
+814 REQMQVEPTDMS
-826 TYNRIKYAGQL
+826 TYNRIKYAGQT

-852 AMLDEANQVVAFDAE
+852 AMLDQSNQVIAYDAE
-867 GNPHNVTVT
+867 GNPHNVTVNA
-876 GLHPHDASKVMVTI
+876 LHPHDASKVIVTI

-905 VFDGT
+905 VLDST
-910 GNLLYDVRNQE
+910 GNLLYDVRKQE
-921 DNPTTSTTGSE
+921 GAPQPAPSPE
-932 TETDTEVNEQA
+932 TEVQENVQDEIIEPIETEV
-943 NGSSQTES
+943 
-951 NETAQLGEVTVE
+951 
-963 GVEALLEDGVARIR
+963 
-977 VFNDGVEVPFKSF
+977 
-990 AVTLTDDDTAEVGMV
+990 
-1005 ERDQSSAPRGI
+1005 
-1016 GTAAYIALGNALAE
+1016 
-1030 RGVTLTA
+1030 
-1037 SSTLQADGRK
+1037 
-1047 LWNRLVDQGY
+1047 
-1057 AEYVN
+1057 
-1062 KRFVFTA
+1062 
-1069 KGSTSNEDP
+1069 
-1078 VETETTSEDPI
+1078 TSEEST
-1089 EPTSEDPIEDEASSE
+1089 EPTSETPVQNEVSS
-1104 SETSEDTAADI
+1104 DAAAADI
-1115 GKKTMQALAEA
+1115 GKKTLQALAEA
-1126 QLEVNPNHHSADGIV
+1126 QLEVNPNHHSAAGIV

-1165 NNESHLTKDWV
+1165 QSENHLTKDWV
-1176 AVDAVEMESTS
+1176 AVDATEMESTS
-1187 ITNGGGRGLPTSGFS
+1187 LSNGGGKGLPTSGFK
-1202 DWQDQYGTSRTAFT
+1202 DWQNQFGVSRTNLT
-1216 ATFEIAPD
+1216 ATFEISPD

-1238 NMGEGEIVLNPAY
+1238 NMGEGEIVLSPAF

-1276 GTMVETFDDGDV
+1276 GTMVEAFDESSV
-1288 DENGLPMSI
+1288 DANGLPMSI
-1297 SFGTEVEVEAQSN
+1297 SLGDTDTTGQPTPQDDLATEVEVEAQSN
-1310 EESDSDPRADVAG
+1310 EESDSDPRADVADTEPQTG
-1323 TETTLQRKTNDKG
+1323 TKQVMYSGGAYGGDTL
-1336 DIQFTGVANAGV
+1336 
-1348 RELVPTKI
+1348 
-1356 TFRKQEDGT
+1356 
-1365 YISKS
+1365 
-1370 REVEFDYVEVTDP
+1370 FD
-1383 DAQMQAWLDEGKLI
+1383 DAAWAVGIKRI
-1397 QLDSEGKPLPNAYF
+1397 H
-1411 NRDPKTSLLTV
+1411 LTV
-1422 NSSNVEASFTKG
+1422 NSDVVASKSLRQRGIKAVQVPKDKLAQAREQIKKLIGRTLQDNFVGNLHAYSYYQVKDADAVYAVAPMRKDSKGVTGGTYTAVQVGLALGKEVYVWDTNTLQWHSWDGSKFVASGLPPLRAKFAGVGTRDVEAYTTKDKATGQWVTNPKYLG
-1434 DTTTY
+1434 DSVRTAAQEAIKALLKQKVEAPIVSTP
-1439 LMKDGLVFFQSPNS
+1439 K
-1453 PNAFIMK
+1453 K
-1460 DQVFTGIPFNGEVE
+1460 KEEGEV
-1474 ARLTA
+1474 
-1479 KGIAN
+1479 
-1484 KETKSEPFARLTVK
+1484 TKPTEEIT
-1498 QFKQLEKLDK
+1498 
-1508 ASAREVT
+1508 
-1515 AILHPD
+1515 
-1521 TPFAELLAERTK
+1521 TPNR
-1533 ALIKEY
+1533 
-1539 NISVVDKPKSEKTL
+1539 V
-1553 IVDFNGEG
+1553 G
-1561 GFKKVD
+1561 G
-1567 GNIEIN
+1567 N
-1573 PHKSWVEHKKADPS
+1573 
-1587 VMLSSIQDSILSPMM
+1587 
-1602 YDPRVKYLYVPATF
+1602 AT
-1616 ERSTPEVDALL
+1616 S
-1627 AAIRGEDSTEA
+1627 
-1638 PETEPTTL
+1638 
-1646 NIWAGT
+1646 
-1652 GENASLSNLA
+1652 
-1662 ERPFTVKGRAYRS
+1662 
-1675 VEHAYQSLKSGKF
+1675 
-1688 DQATYDKYQNRA
+1688 
-1700 SVEGVKIVGTLGTN
+1700 
-1714 QEISEPLMKALITAS
+1714 
-1729 FRQNPE
+1729 
-1735 ALAQLLDT
+1735 
-1743 GEAILTHTQ
+1743 
-1752 DRGHWKEA
+1752 
-1760 FPRILMKVREELREA
+1760 
-1775 PKSTKGN
+1775 
-1782 TPPKSGNKSTG
+1782 KSGNRNTST
-1793 IGQASISNVS
+1793 GQASTANVS

-1812 QEEARNEAIAE
+1812 QEELRNELIADA
-1823 VILQKVD
+1823 ILQKVD
-1830 IQELVENISSEW
+1830 IQELIENISPQW
-1842 QMAVSTRVTNA
+1842 QMAVSTRATNA
-1853 VLMAYNNLRY
+1853 VIMAYNNLRF
-1863 KQESAKLKEKL
+1863 KQESEKL
-1874 KSGSYTKEQINEL
+1874 KKKAETGAYTKEQLNEL
-1887 ENELDDRNFGEELYN
+1887 ENALDDRNFGEELYN
-1902 EVNGSQDDST
+1902 EVNGLQDET
-1912 GTGDTN
+1912 TDT
-1918 VPTKHEDRVMYSGG
+1918 
-1932 AYGADALFHHVAA
+1932 
-1945 ENGMTNITHFTGD
+1945 
-1958 SDKVASKYLRD
+1958 
-1969 QGVEAKQVPKD
+1969 
-1980 YLAQARQKIK
+1980 
-1990 ELLGRTLKDDYAGNL
+1990 DD
-2005 HARNYYQVVN
+2005 
-2015 ADAVYAVAPLKDAK
+2015 
-2029 SVTGGTNTAV
+2029 T
-2039 QLGIALGKQV
+2039 
-2049 HVWDTTSQQ
+2049 
-2058 WHTWDGSKFTPQG
+2058 
-2071 TPELAEKFAGVGTRD
+2071 
-2086 IESYTTKDKATG
+2086 
-2098 KWVSNPKYLGDDV
+2098 
-2111 RRAAFKAVRE
+2111 
-2121 LFNQTQANVPPQ
+2121 NVPPQ

-2153 TVTAE
+2153 TVSAE

-2164 DEAVKGE
+2164 DESVKGE

-2185 KKILSIEVTPENEKS
+2185 KKTLSIEVTPENEKS
-2200 FKQLGNAIN
+2200 FKQLGKAIN

-2222 LTAEE
+2222 LSAEE

-2240 DKATVEDDPTEEI
+2240 AKAMVEDDPTEEI
-2253 NSRTDGGLDE
+2253 NSRTDDGLDE
-2263 VNVEDAEGL
+2263 VNVENAEGL
-2272 LDALKDPSSELGKRF
+2272 LEAFKDETSDLGKRF
-2287 KQVGSQVFP
+2287 KQVGSQVFA

-2306 SSFDF
+2306 TSFDW
-2311 NATRIF
+2311 NAPRIF
-2317 EYLKQFLAKATNS
+2317 DYLKQFLATATNS
-2330 ITEDDVN
+2330 ITEGDVD
-2337 TMHALRNFHQGMQ
+2337 TMHALRNFHQGMK
-2350 GNNFSKLIK
+2350 GNNFSQLIK
-2359 AQVDTMLK
+2359 AQVRTMLK
-2367 VTDPRL
+2367 VAAETNSEL
-2373 LTAEHNLF
+2373 LTTEHNLF
-2381 SQMIT
+2381 SQMISKDSE
-2386 FGSDGYPV
+2386 GNPV

-2401 AMSVAAYDYI
+2401 AMSVAAFDYI

-2416 FHVNSDKGINFMLG
+2416 FHVNSDKGVNFMLG
-2430 VTSDQFIRGEDSKKY
+2430 VTSEQFIRGEDSKKY

-2518 GYTTAK
+2518 GYSTAK
-2524 RMYEDWME
+2524 QMYEDWME
-2532 QKYAKGEY
+2532 QKYSKGEY

-2555 IITNPN
+2555 ILTNPN
-2561 SGLMYK
+2561 SGLQYK
-2567 SRDGIKPL
+2567 DGNGSIPL
-2575 HEFIQGLQ
+2575 HKFIQRVQ
-2583 GGTNDKMIPFIG
+2583 SGTNDKMIPSIV
-2595 EADLIANPKYRNAS
+2595 EANLTGNAQA
-2609 DVRTEL
+2609 RAEL
-2615 LGLVKELWNAR
+2615 LGLFAELRDAR
-2626 TEMNTPTYFAG
+2626 TEMNTPTFFAG
-2637 IVQDERAIKENEDP
+2637 IVQDESAIRDNEDP
-2651 RNQARIREQGKR
+2651 RNQARRREPGWKKR
-2663 DEQSPVVKAAIRGV
+2663 DEQAGVVKVAIQGV

-2688 GLDRGKVDPLTSPVP
+2688 GLDRGKIDPLAAPVP
-2703 FTQQDIK
+2703 FRQQDIK
-2710 KSKGRV
+2710 KSKGKV

-2768 KRVNADAAARN
+2768 KRVNTEAAARN

-2788 EYVDTITNDDG
+2788 EYVDTITNEDG
-2799 TWNKFYHELVVW
+2799 TWNKFFHELVVW

-2824 LQTSKIARAMS
+2824 LQTSKIARSMS
-2835 TYEANVA
+2835 TYEKNVA
-2842 VVKKTVTGTSTR
+2842 TLTKTVDGTSVND
-2854 SIFRKN
+2854 IFGSDGN
-2860 KQLTEYGKLL
+2860 LTEYGKLI

-2913 LYENFQPHFDAIR
+2913 LYENFKDHFDAIR
-2926 KMIAQKELTD
+2926 KMVKQEELSQ
-2936 EDQALIKELV
+2936 EDQQLIAELV

-2961 LANFWDTKKG
+2961 LVTFWDTKKG
-2971 GTFQSHLTVESDG
+2971 ETFQSHLTVESDG

-3008 LLTTN
+3008 LLTGN
-3013 EMRDNLNASFFT
+3013 EMSDNPNASFFT

-3030 RNGEALKDYYT
+3030 RNGEALQDYYT
-3041 RAGERQKEA
+3041 RAGTRQKEA
-3050 WEFIESKLNLGA
+3050 WEFIKSKLNLGS
-3062 FDTTMPDEQNLVQ
+3062 FDTSMTDEQNLVQ
-3075 AIAFIDKTFG
+3075 AIAYIDKTFG
-3085 ERKGAKAF
+3085 ERKGAKPF
-3093 ATPDNYAAGLDRIK
+3093 ATADNYAAGLDRIK
-3107 EIVADHFVDNL
+3107 EIVADHFIDNL
-3118 FGAVEDFGKAGDN
+3118 FGAVEDFGKVGDN
-3131 EGLSK
+3131 EGLTK

-3168 FEVQYSGTV
+3168 FEVQYSGTEKV
-3177 NKTLLKRAMLTA
+3177 SSLLKRAMMTA

-3196 DKFVLDSEGKLRAE
+3196 DKYVTDGEGKLQAE
-3210 HVIFDDLAA
+3210 HIIFDDSAA
-3219 VSDLASYGKTV
+3219 LSDLASYGKTV
-3230 MDLVNLYPAT
+3230 MDLANLYSSSIT
-3240 IVRQLG
+3240 RQLG
-3246 LKKDAKLPTF
+3246 LKKGDKLPSYA
-3256 EGLLTTE
+3256 GLLLT
-3263 DKTPE
+3263 DGKTPE
-3268 EIQADRALYRERM
+3268 QIKADQVQYRKHM
-3281 DTYLINVLH
+3281 NTYLLNVLH
-3290 AQSSQFR
+3290 AQASQFR
-3297 SYPVPEVNTDV
+3297 SGQVPEVDINNLFYL
-3308 ASAQIAVNYRLW
+3308 AGSAQAAVNYRIW
-3320 DDNQLNA
+3320 DDAQLNA
-3327 LRAVSNVTQG
+3327 LRSVSNVTQG
-3337 TATVHTL
+3337 TATVFTL
-3344 KRMNGQFYMVRDA
+3344 KRMNAEFYRVRDA
-3357 NIAMM
+3357 NIKMM
-3362 RVAYNVY
+3362 GVAYNVY
-3369 QTIWDTVA
+3369 QVIWDTVA

-3392 DELNNETPLTS
+3392 DEVNNGTPLTS
-3403 LLTIEDVKELERT
+3403 LLTVEDIKELERT
-3416 MQKFLPTG
+3416 MEKFLPTG

-3433 NRSTSGAVFLDKVA
+3433 NRNTSGAVFLDKVA
-3447 KLFTEAIHTQNIR
+3447 KLFTEAVHTQNIR
-3460 FDKEN
+3460 FDPKN
-3465 KTVDNYL
+3465 KTIDNYL

-3486 GNSTMTQSVDAYVS
+3486 GNSAMTQSVDAYVS

-3516 GFNIANYQE
+3516 GFNIGNYQE

-3546 FADAVLIPLKAFLAD
+3546 FADAVLIPLKAFLED
-3561 RTVIKSEAVIDSV
+3561 DTVIKSEDTIEKV
-3574 LGAARTLGQESVPA
+3574 LAAARKHGKEDVTE
-3588 LLTIMLQAEIRK
+3588 LLTTMLQAESKK
-3600 VGLLSHVARVQQYGT
+3600 VALLAQVERVQQYGT
-3615 EDGHVDVTPEQ
+3615 EDGHVNVTPEQ
-3626 KAKIAESVKRI
+3626 KAKIAKSVKRI
-3637 AEGKTSIQELADLIS
+3637 EEGKTSLHELAALIS
-3652 TPNDE
+3652 TSPSK
-3657 VKVITPTNPLPSYAT
+3657 VKVITPKNPLPSYAT
-3672 TLHSNTVGQAAY
+3672 ILHPNIIDQANADTANAE
-3684 DADAAE
+3684 DANA
-3690 EANVGNTF
+3690 GNPF
-3698 VQTLLAQ
+3698 VQSLLAQ
-3705 GTENLDVADVVKTV
+3705 GTENLEVADVVKTV
-3719 EDYLDAN
+3719 EAYLDAN

-3738 GMLPDAVKAG
+3738 SMLPDAVKSG

-3774 TQGWYTEKQINL
+3774 TQGWYTEDQINL
-3786 VYSTYAALTPETFV
+3786 VYSSYAALTPETFV
-3800 HETIHAALANFIRTE
+3800 HEMIHAALANFIRTE
-3815 LRKVKKDSN
+3815 LRKAWKESKD
-3824 GKLIWDDV
+3824 GKPNWEAV
-3832 HPAVRDLLNIRNQVK
+3832 HPAVRDLQNIRSQVQ
-3847 AAIEADPNLEDFAKE
+3847 AAVKADPNLADIAKDYA
-3862 FEVALK
+3862 VALR

-3880 KRFINVLKGIYIKQ
+3880 ERFINVLKGIYITQ

-3907 GSLRSAFT
+3907 GSLKSAFT

-3929 AKYKGKGKDA
+3929 AKFKGKGKDA

-3952 ANLQAASEAT
+3952 ANLQAASEAS
-3962 TDMDFDEILQH
+3962 TDMGFDEILQH
-3973 VQTNAQNTQQK
+3973 VQTNAQDTQQK

-4002 SIEFQ
+4002 STEFQ

-4053 PYTSDLFSIGFPM
+4053 PYVSDLFSMGFPM

-4116 DWMTATVNEKM
+4116 DWKTASVNEKM

-4162 EKFNKLLNKVDPVPE
+4162 EKFNKLLNKVDTVPE

-4183 TVYEYILNRFHR
+4183 TVYEYVLNRFHR
-4195 FIDWIAERAAR
+4195 FIDWIAERTAR
-4206 TGNEPKIQGRIRI
+4206 TGNEPKIQGRIYI

-4242 PFMNVDSF
+4242 PFMNMDSI
-4250 GSDVMEKVRL
+4250 GNGAMDKVRL

-4274 PLTPVKAA
+4274 PLTHVKAA

-4305 ANLHPNTLPGAIAEI
+4305 ANLHPNTLPGALAEI
-4320 QQEMGRPVGIRKKIM
+4320 QQEMGRPTGIRKKIM

-4342 NAQKERETMR
+4342 KVQKERETMR

-4358 ITQMFDER
+4358 VTQMFDER
-4366 GEYLEAED
+4366 GEYLQPED

-4404 RDKEARQEEIASIE
+4404 RDKGARQQEIASIE
-4418 AELRQDIDGGVK
+4418 SELRQNIDGGIK

-4440 MATGKAHILQ
+4440 MATGKSHILQ

-4507 ASRLDNGVE
+4507 ASRLDNGIE

-4529 AMQFADNPFS
+4529 AMQFADNPLS

-4568 RLGYKELAGSE
+4568 RLGYKEIDGSE

-4618 GTDIGIEDIKATT
+4618 GTDIGVEDIEATT

-4641 SRNPDYDPSKDTETH
+4641 SRNPDYDPSTDTETH

-4661 NAEGMVTGMRYTMLN
+4661 NAEGKVIGMRYTMLN

-4708 VNTPVL
+4708 VNQPVL

-4722 DNYETRPQDFVELSS
+4722 DNYTTRPQDFVELSS
-4737 KSDDPELVRMYRM
+4737 KSEDPELVRMYRM

-4756 EYLKSLFGDDPIMI
+4756 EHLKSLFGDAPIMV

-4784 TPTDIFKKDA
+4784 TPTDIFKKDE

-4852 TNNAILLA
+4852 SNNAILLA

-4908 KMAYYEDSLK
+4908 KMSYYEDSLN

-4929 MMSSIVEDIEQS
+4929 MLSSIVEDIEQS

-4956 GVVDTIPKLIRD
+4956 GVIDTIPKPIRD

-5025 YEVPSNKAMQFLNDI
+5025 YEVPSNKALQFLNDI

-5085 SFVPSTMNL
+5085 SFAPSTMHL
-5094 PLSGSV
+5094 PVAGSV

-5108 EPIPLQLIF
+5108 QPIPLQLIF